1 MGTFRKS
8 LKLGKKSRQIEE
20 NLKKL
25 DKELEKTGALHED
38 AKIPA
43 ASLSEQNTKFDWRKE
58 FFPEKD
64 QYEMVNLLYEERQQ
78 KLKVAIGEEK
88 IRIAEEVETL
98 RETVDKKR
106 ELRQLQKVDQ
116 HLANIDVEFYKLR
129 DDLVENINE
138 KMFPNIPAIEQKL
151 DEIITVYDKLSTRI
165 SEGFLNEP
173 SGSAQGGDP
182 LAKTDFVTFDQ
193 LKQHYG
199 LFLDRISTQL
209 ATLGGGGEVE
219 LKYLDDVVGIATN
232 GSAYDGKYLK
242 YNHASKNFEFADVGP
257 IGITTEL
264 QTLNNVLGLGN
275 TSNLGMSVG
284 VSTFS
289 DSVTVGGANTA
300 LVVDGNVRIVGV
312 LTVGSGSIT
321 IDGDNDTIGMG
332 THILSASKVALI
344 DTLDG
349 DTADFAG
356 DVKVVGVLT
365 ALSLDSSNVSVAGSI
380 TGTTFYGDGS
390 QLSGVTGVSTSADTV
405 YVDES
410 EDDDFA
416 YNIIFTDENPGQEGN
431 KYHTLQV
438 DHTGFTFNPG
448 TNTLDV
454 NRIDVRYF
462 LGSSNFEGNLTVD
475 GELRVDE
482 TLRVRADGKQFIV
495 ENASGQNKFTVDSDN
510 GNTVSQG
517 NVSAAGSITA
527 QTFYGDG
534 SQLTGLTFTG
544 GDIVF
549 TGITT
554 FNTNAIFADNRKAV
568 FGTGS
573 DLQIFHDGADSY
585 ISELGT
591 GKLILNTNGPNIELK
606 YNNTEFAAKFNQDA
620 GALFYYNNLNKL
632 EIISTGAT
640 TYGTHYASSFSGD
653 GASITG
659 ITTAQIVDFGNVVF
673 GIGSSTNVNTTG
685 TITAGAF
692 IGDGSSLSGI
702 ATPGFVNAAVAG
714 IVSSAP
720 STLDTLNELA
730 QALGDDPNFATTT
743 TNLIGTKASL
753 AGAAFTG
760 SVTVTNGYLS
770 VGSTMLS
777 GSRLYA
783 KERLYIGDN
792 EDIRL
797 YQVET
802 GTPVFQTDSYLDLG
816 ATNNTGSNGVIK
828 HGNRGTYG
836 GSLSIT
842 NNSDKKSAEFKS
854 GWGGVELYYCVDG
867 GSPNLRFSTTET
879 GAGVVG
885 ILTADRMVGAATSN
899 VIPFLYSTLG
909 DLPSASTYH
918 GAFAHVHATG
928 GAYYAHSANWVR
940 LVNYDIGEGNVS
952 IGTADFITSG
962 DISAGIVTA
971 VSAELRNLRLGT
983 FGSNNI
989 FGVNGPL
996 YLDSEF
1002 GQVDIVNNL
1011 NVNGISTLGRVF
1023 TQDIVGLSSATF
1035 TGIVTAQSFRG
1046 DGSQLTGVGATN
1058 LNSLL
1063 DVNAP
1068 TPSSGQVLKWSGSE
1082 WQAAADLT
1090 GAGGTGI
1097 GLSDLSVTTASVGVA
1112 SLSYNNESGVFTYT
1126 PPDFSSYL
1134 SSNITTNVSLGNGYV
1149 FTYDSSATARFGTLG
1164 SNDYG
1169 EIFWGTDSS
1178 ATGFH
1183 VINKDFDGALYLT
1196 NTGTDGVYI
1205 RSTATELGASFKANA
1220 ESSLYYNNSL
1230 KFSTSGVGATV
1241 YGDLEVTSGANIAG
1255 VVTAQEFKG
1264 TFTGVVNYATLAGV
1278 ASTANYATE
1287 SVTSGYANVAG
1298 IASGIS
1304 GTPNITVGELTTTG
1318 AFVVGAG
1325 QTSTFGD
1332 RVTVRDDLG
1341 VEGSTPTIRIQDSD
1355 ATENY
1360 AYMQYDNT
1368 AGPALKFRTRCYNNT
1383 PHFIWQ
1389 SEAAGGIDATQYL
1402 MYMQGGAP
1410 GDYNHGYVSFGSTTA
1425 EERLHVGGS
1434 LKVTENI
1441 NASGIIT
1448 GNIIRATQG
1457 IDAPLYITESV
1468 DDDAEYNMVML
1479 NQPGGAG
1486 GNNYRVTMVDNGG
1499 ITFNPY
1505 ENRLTCN
1512 NMTANQFGF
1521 FGNGTNLTGIPTAII
1536 AGNGISIGS
1545 STGLVTISATATGI
1559 NTADTLVTGG
1569 INALGVVTATQFVGD
1584 GSGLTGIV
1592 ASGTGV
1598 VIQDEGS
1605 AIGTAGTI
1613 NFAGTNVSSS
1623 LSNGTAT
1630 VTVGDAYA
1638 QVAGV
1643 ATVAQGLTGS
1653 PNVTTGNIECSRIG
1667 VGIPANNSY
1676 SLDISGDVR
1685 LFGGDLWMP
1694 YDSTGSMILQNKGYV
1709 RNLTSNSGVSLALQ
1723 AFGMDGGVGI
1733 GTTNGQGGLFINT
1746 PTKVAGVVTATAFV
1760 GDGSLL
1766 TGIVAS
1772 GTGITIQEEGSAV
1785 GTASTI
1791 NFVGA
1796 AVTATI
1802 SSGTATISISA
1813 PPPASGGKFVDNA
1826 AGIHTTTS
1834 VGINTVLPK
1843 TDLQV
1848 GSYGIQSGI
1857 GTFTAVV
1864 GTPVIVDQFNISTLP
1879 FVTAEY
1885 TLHIQHANGIQSQK
1899 VLVMQDGSNSYSNEF
1914 AIMHSSSDPLVSF
1927 ASTISGGVCQLK
1939 ATALTGVT
1947 GITTYRFSR
1956 GTLL

>member
-25 DKELEKTGALHED
+25 DKELEKTGALDET
-38 AKIPA
+38 AKTPA
-43 ASLSEQNTKFDWRKE
+43 APQEEQLRKFDWRRE

-78 KLKVAIGEEK
+78 KLKEAIGEEK
-88 IRIAEEVETL
+88 IRIAEEVESL
-98 RETVDKKR
+98 REAVEKKR
-106 ELRQLQKVDQ
+106 ELKQLQKVDQ

-138 KMFPNIPAIEQKL
+138 NMFPNIPAIEQKL
-151 DEIITVYDKLSTRI
+151 DEILTVYGKLSDRI

-173 SGSAQGGDP
+173 SGSPQGGDP

-193 LKQHYG
+193 LKQHYS
-199 LFLDRISTQL
+199 LYLDRISTQL

-232 GSAYDGKYLK
+232 PSAYDGKYLK
-242 YNHASKNFEFADVGP
+242 YNHTSRKFEFSDVGP

-275 TSNLGMSVG
+275 TSDLGMSVG
-284 VSTFS
+284 VSTFG
-289 DSVTVGGANTA
+289 DKVVVGGASTA
-300 LVVDGNVRIVGV
+300 LVVDGHVRVVGV

-332 THILSASKVALI
+332 THTLSATKVAL
-344 DTLDG
+344 LDDLGG

-390 QLSGVTGVSTSADTV
+390 QLTGVSAGVGTTSISTESITV
-405 YVDES
+405 TGILT
-410 EDDDFA
+410 A
-416 YNIIFTDENPGQEGN
+416 GQIKRPDGLA
-431 KYHTLQV
+431 TQ
-438 DHTGFTFNPG
+438 
-448 TNTLDV
+448 
-454 NRIDVRYF
+454 F
-462 LGSSNFEGNLTVD
+462 LK
-475 GELRVDE
+475 
-482 TLRVRADGKQFIV
+482 ADG
-495 ENASGQNKFTVDSDN
+495 SVDSNTYLTAEAQNLDGILAL
-510 GNTVSQG
+510 GNTTTRGMSVG
-517 NVSAAGSITA
+517 VLTA
-527 QTFYGDG
+527 TSFVGDG
-534 SQLTGLTFTG
+534 SGLTNLVFTG
-544 GDIVF
+544 GDIIF
-549 TGITT
+549 SGITT
-554 FNTNAIFADNRKAV
+554 FNTNALFADNRKAV
-568 FGTGS
+568 FGTGN

-606 YNNTEFAAKFNQDA
+606 YNNAEFAAKFNQDA

-632 EIISTGAT
+632 EILGTGAT
-640 TYGTHYASSFSGD
+640 TYGTHYATSFVGGGSG
-653 GASITG
+653 ITG

-692 IGDGSSLSGI
+692 YGDGSTLTGI
-702 ATPGFVNAAVAG
+702 ATPAFVNQKIADLVD
-714 IVSSAP
+714 SAP
-720 STLDTLNELA
+720 STLDTLQELA
-730 QALGDDPNFATTT
+730 TALGDDPNFATTT

-777 GSRLYA
+777 QSRLYA
-783 KERLYIGDN
+783 KERVYIGEN
-792 EDIRL
+792 ENIQL

-802 GTPVFQTDSYLDLG
+802 GNPVFLTYRYLDLG
-816 ATNNTGSNGVIK
+816 SGGSAGSSGVIK
-828 HGNRGTYG
+828 HGNRDGFYG
-836 GSLSIT
+836 GELTIQ
-842 NNSDKKSAEFKS
+842 NGGNLKSAVFNS
-854 GWGGVELYYCVDG
+854 GWGGVDLYHCVSGDF
-867 GSPNLRFSTTET
+867 PTLRFSTTAT

-899 VIPFLYSTLG
+899 IIPFLYADPTA
-909 DLPSASTYH
+909 LPSAGDYH
-918 GAFAHVHATG
+918 GAFAHVHSTG
-928 GAYYAHSANWVR
+928 GAYFAHGGNWLR
-940 LVNYDIGEGNVS
+940 LVNYDATEGNVS
-952 IGTADFITSG
+952 IGTANFTTSG
-962 DISAGIVTA
+962 NIGAGIVTGT
-971 VSAELRNLRLGT
+971 SAEFRNLRLGT
-983 FGSNNI
+983 FGTNNI
-989 FGVNGPL
+989 FGVSGPL
-996 YLDSEF
+996 YLDSEH
-1002 GQVDIVNNL
+1002 GEVDVVNNFH
-1011 NVNGISTLGRVF
+1011 VNGISTLGRVVA
-1023 TQDIVGLSSATF
+1023 QDIVGLSSANF
-1035 TGIVTAQSFRG
+1035 SGIVTAQSFRG

-1068 TPSSGQVLKWSGSE
+1068 TPSAGQVLKWSGSE

-1090 GAGGTGI
+1090 GAGGAGI

-1112 SLSYNNESGVFTYT
+1112 SLSYNNQSGVFTYT
-1126 PPDFSSYL
+1126 PPDFSNYL

-1149 FTYDSSATARFGTLG
+1149 FTYDSSATARFGTVG
-1164 SNDYG
+1164 SNNYG
-1169 EIFWGTDSS
+1169 DIFWGTHTS

-1183 VINKDFDGALYLT
+1183 VINNDFDGALYLT

-1220 ESSLYYNNSL
+1220 EANLYYDNAL
-1230 KFSTSGVGATV
+1230 KFSTAGLGATV
-1241 YGDLEVTSGANIAG
+1241 YGYLQVDDGLNVSGII
-1255 VVTAQEFKG
+1255 TAQEFKG
-1264 TFTGVVNYATLAGV
+1264 IFTGVANYASVAGV

-1304 GTPNITVGELTTTG
+1304 GTPNLTVGELTTTG

-1332 RVTVRDDLG
+1332 RVTIRDDLG
-1341 VEGSTPTIRIQDSD
+1341 IEGSTPTLRIQDSD
-1355 ATENY
+1355 NNENY
-1360 AYMQYDNT
+1360 AYMQYDSS
-1368 AGPALKFRTRCYNNT
+1368 AGPALKFRTRAYSNT

-1389 SEAAGGIDATQYL
+1389 SEAGGGVNATQYL

-1410 GDYNHGYVSFGSTTA
+1410 GDYNHGYVSFGSTVA

-1457 IDAPLYITESV
+1457 VDAPLYIAESV
-1468 DDDAEYNMVML
+1468 DDNFEYNMVML
-1479 NQPGGAG
+1479 SGTGQG

-1499 ITFNPY
+1499 ITFNPFQ
-1505 ENRLTCN
+1505 NRLTLN
-1512 NMTANQFGF
+1512 NVTANQFGF
-1521 FGNGTNLTGIPTAII
+1521 FGNGTNITGIPTAII
-1536 AGNGISIGS
+1536 AGTGISIGS
-1545 STGLVTISATATGI
+1545 STGLVTISATGSGI
-1559 NTADTLVTGG
+1559 STTDTLTTGG

-1605 AIGTAGTI
+1605 NIGTAGTI

-1623 LSNGTAT
+1623 LSSGTAT
-1630 VTVGDAYA
+1630 VTVSDAYA

-1643 ATVAQGLTGS
+1643 ATVAQGLTGT
-1653 PNVTTGNIECSRIG
+1653 PNIIAGFTTTNDLYIQGGNLGIG
-1667 VGIPANNSY
+1667 LDPNPSY
-1676 SLDISGDVR
+1676 SIDALDNIR
-1685 LFGGDLWMP
+1685 MFGGEFWMP
-1694 YDSTGSMILQNKGYV
+1694 RGSNGSLLLKNDGNNLREINSTGSGSHIIIQHPSYN
-1709 RNLTSNSGVSLALQ
+1709 
-1723 AFGMDGGVGI
+1723 GGVGI
-1733 GTTNGQGGLFINT
+1733 GTTVLDGYKFRVHGGSQFSGI
-1746 PTKVAGVVTATAFV
+1746 VTATQFV

-1772 GTGITIQEEGSAV
+1772 GTGITIQEEGSNV

-1802 SSGTATISISA
+1802 SSGTATVSISA
-1813 PPPASGGKFVDNA
+1813 PPPASGGKFIDNI
-1826 AGIHTTTS
+1826 AGIHTTS
-1834 VGINTVLPK
+1834 AVGVK
-1843 TDLQV
+1843 TDQPKSALQV
-1848 GSYGIQSGI
+1848 ETFGIEAGI
-1857 GTFTAVV
+1857 GTFVAVV
-1864 GTPVIVDQFNISTLP
+1864 GTPVDIDQFNVSTSP
-1879 FVTAEY
+1879 FRTAEY
-1885 TLHIQHANGIQSQK
+1885 TLHIHHANGMQSQK
-1899 VLVMQDGSNSYSNEF
+1899 VLVMQDGSNAYSNEF
-1914 AIMHSSSDPLVSF
+1914 AIMYSSTDALVSF
-1927 ASTISGGVCQLK
+1927 ASTVSGGVCKLQ
-1939 ATALTGVT
+1939 ATPLTGTT

>member
-25 DKELEKTGALHED
+25 DKELEKTGALNED
-38 AKIPA
+38 AKSPA
-43 ASLSEQNTKFDWRKE
+43 APLQEQNRKFDWRRE

-78 KLKVAIGEEK
+78 KLKEAIGEEK
-88 IRIAEEVETL
+88 IRIAEEVESL
-98 RETVDKKR
+98 RETVEKKR
-106 ELRQLQKVDQ
+106 ELKQLQKVDQ

-129 DDLVENINE
+129 DDLVESINE
-138 KMFPNIPAIEQKL
+138 NMFPNIPAIEEKL
-151 DEIITVYDKLSTRI
+151 DEILTVYGKLSDRI

-193 LKQHYG
+193 LKQHYS
-199 LFLDRISTQL
+199 LYLDRISTQL

-232 GSAYDGKYLK
+232 AAAYDGKYLK
-242 YNHASKNFEFADVGP
+242 YNHAAKKFEFSDVGP

-275 TSNLGMSVG
+275 TSDLGMSVG
-284 VSTFS
+284 VSTFA
-289 DSVTVGGANTA
+289 DSVTVGGATTA
-300 LVVDGNVRIVGV
+300 LVVEGNVRVVGL
-312 LTVGSGSIT
+312 LTVGSGTIV
-321 IDGDNDTIGMG
+321 IDGENDTIGMG
-332 THILSASKVALI
+332 THALTADKVAL
-344 DTLDG
+344 LDDIGG

-390 QLSGVTGVSTSADTV
+390 NLSGINAVGVGTTTISTESITVTGILTA
-405 YVDES
+405 
-410 EDDDFA
+410 
-416 YNIIFTDENPGQEGN
+416 GQIKRPDGLA
-431 KYHTLQV
+431 TQ
-438 DHTGFTFNPG
+438 
-448 TNTLDV
+448 
-454 NRIDVRYF
+454 F
-462 LGSSNFEGNLTVD
+462 LK
-475 GELRVDE
+475 
-482 TLRVRADGKQFIV
+482 ADGSV
-495 ENASGQNKFTVDSDN
+495 DNNTYLTAEAQNLDGILAL
-510 GNTVSQG
+510 GNTTTRGMSVG
-517 NVSAAGSITA
+517 VLTA
-527 QTFYGDG
+527 TSFVGDG
-534 SQLTGLTFTG
+534 SGLTNLVFTG
-544 GDIVF
+544 GDIIF

-554 FNTNAIFADNRKAV
+554 FNTNALFSDNRKAV

-606 YNNTEFAAKFNQDA
+606 YNNAELAAKFDQDQ
-620 GALFYYNNLNKL
+620 GASLYYNNLNKF
-632 EIISTGAT
+632 EIISAGAT
-640 TYGTHYASSFSGD
+640 TYGTHYASSFVGGGSG
-653 GASITG
+653 ITG

-673 GIGSSTNVNTTG
+673 GIGSSTNVTTTG

-692 IGDGSSLSGI
+692 YGNGANLVGI
-702 ATPGFVNAAVAG
+702 ATPAYVDAAVAG

-777 GSRLYA
+777 ESRLYA
-783 KERLYIGDN
+783 KERVYIGEN
-792 EDIRL
+792 ENIQL

-802 GTPVFQTDSYLDLG
+802 GNPVFLTSSYLDLASG
-816 ATNNTGSNGVIK
+816 GSAGSSGVIK
-828 HGNRGTYG
+828 HGNRDGSYG
-836 GSLSIT
+836 GELTIQ
-842 NNSDKKSAEFKS
+842 NGGNLKSAVFNS
-854 GWGGVELYYCVDG
+854 GWGGVDLYHCVSGDF
-867 GSPNLRFSTTET
+867 PTLRFSTNSI

-899 VIPFLYSTLG
+899 VIPFLYADPSA
-909 DLPSASTYH
+909 LPSAGTFH
-918 GAFAHVHATG
+918 GAFAHVHSTG
-928 GAYYAHSANWVR
+928 GAYFAHAGNWLR
-940 LVNYDIGEGNVS
+940 LVNYDATEGNVS
-952 IGTADFITSG
+952 IGTANFTTSG
-962 DISAGIVTA
+962 NIGAGIVTGT
-971 VSAELRNLRLGT
+971 SAEFRNLRLGT
-983 FGSNNI
+983 FGTNNI
-989 FGVNGPL
+989 YGVGGPL
-996 YLDSEF
+996 YLDSEH
-1002 GQVDIVNNL
+1002 GEVDIVNNFH
-1011 NVNGISTLGRVF
+1011 VNGISTLGRVF
-1023 TQDIVGLSSATF
+1023 TQDIVGLSSANF
-1035 TGIVTAQSFRG
+1035 TGIVSALSFRG

-1068 TPSSGQVLKWSGSE
+1068 TPSPGQVLKWSGSE

-1090 GAGGTGI
+1090 GAGGAGI
-1097 GLSDLSVTTASVGVA
+1097 GLSDISVTTASVGVA
-1112 SLSYNNESGVFTYT
+1112 SLSYNNQSGVFTYT

-1134 SSNITTNVSLGNGYV
+1134 SSNITSNVSLGNGYV

-1164 SNDYG
+1164 NNDYG

-1178 ATGFH
+1178 ADGFH

-1205 RSTATELGASFKANA
+1205 RATATELGASFKANA
-1220 ESSLYYNNSL
+1220 EANLYYNNSL

-1241 YGDLEVTSGANIAG
+1241 YGDLQVSSGANIAG

-1325 QTSTFGD
+1325 QTSSFGD
-1332 RVTVRDDLG
+1332 RVTVRDDLS
-1341 VEGSTPTIRIQDSD
+1341 VEGSTPTLRVQDSD
-1355 ATENY
+1355 STESY
-1360 AYMQYDNT
+1360 AYLQYDASGDPT
-1368 AGPALKFRTRCYNNT
+1368 LKLRSRANSNT
-1383 PHFIWQ
+1383 PDFVWD
-1389 SEAAGGIDATQYL
+1389 SEAGGGIDNTTRL
-1402 MYMQGGAP
+1402 MYMKGGAR
-1410 GDYNHGYVSFGSTTA
+1410 GNYDHGYVSFGSTTA
-1425 EERLHVGGS
+1425 DERLHVGGS

-1441 NASGIIT
+1441 NAAGIIT
-1448 GNIIRATQG
+1448 GNIIKATQG

-1468 DDDAEYNMVML
+1468 DDDNFYNIVLL
-1479 NQPGGAG
+1479 NQVNAG
-1486 GNNYRVTMVDNGG
+1486 GNAYRVSMVDNGG
-1499 ITFNPY
+1499 ITYNPFL
-1505 ENRLTCN
+1505 NRLKTN
-1512 NMTANQFGF
+1512 NIEADQFGF
-1521 FGNGTNLTGIPTAII
+1521 FGNGTNITGIPTAII

-1559 NTADTLVTGG
+1559 NTAETLVTAG

-1598 VIQDEGS
+1598 VIQDEGG

-1613 NFAGTNVSSS
+1613 NFAGANVSSS

-1694 YDSTGSMILQNKGYV
+1694 YSSTGSFVISNIGYV
-1709 RNLTSNSGVSLALQ
+1709 RNVSSNSGVPLALQ
-1723 AFGMDGGVGI
+1723 AFGMGGGVGI
-1733 GTTNGQGGLFINT
+1733 GTTDGHGGFFINSA
-1746 PTKVAGVVTATAFV
+1746 TKVAGVVTATAFV

-1772 GTGITIQEEGSAV
+1772 GTGITIQEEGSNV

-1802 SSGTATISISA
+1802 SSGTATISVSA

-1826 AGIHTTTS
+1826 AGIHTTSS

-1848 GSYGIQSGI
+1848 GSYGMQSGI
-1857 GTFTAVV
+1857 GTFAAVV
-1864 GTPVIVDQFNISTLP
+1864 GTPVIVDQFNVSTLP

-1885 TLHIQHANGIQSQK
+1885 TLHVQHANGMQSQK
-1899 VLVMQDGSNSYSNEF
+1899 VLVMQDGGNSYSNEF
-1914 AIMHSSSDPLVSF
+1914 AIMYSSADPLVSF
-1927 ASTISGGVCQLK
+1927 ASTVSGGTCKLQ
-1939 ATALTGVT
+1939 ATPLTGVT

>member
-25 DKELEKTGALHED
+25 DKELKKTGALNEN
-38 AKIPA
+38 AKTPA
-43 ASLSEQNTKFDWRKE
+43 PSLEEQTRKFDWRRE

-78 KLKVAIGEEK
+78 KLKDAIGEEK
-88 IRIAEEVETL
+88 IRIAEEVESL
-98 RETVDKKR
+98 REAVEKKR
-106 ELRQLQKVDQ
+106 ELRSLQKVDD

-138 KMFPNIPAIEQKL
+138 NMFPNIPAIEQKL
-151 DEIITVYDKLSTRI
+151 DEILTVYGKLSDRI

-173 SGSAQGGDP
+173 SGSPQGGDP
-182 LAKTDFVTFDQ
+182 LANTDFVTFDQ
-193 LKQHYG
+193 LKQHYS

-232 GSAYDGKYLK
+232 PSAYDGKYLK
-242 YNHASKNFEFADVGP
+242 YNHSAKKFEFSDVGP

-264 QTLNNVLGLGN
+264 QTLNNVMGLGN

-284 VSTFS
+284 VSTFG
-289 DSVTVGGANTA
+289 DKVVVGGASTA
-300 LVVDGNVRIVGV
+300 LVVDGHVRVVGV

-332 THILSASKVALI
+332 THTLSATKVAL
-344 DTLDG
+344 LDELGG
-349 DTADFAG
+349 DTADFGG

-390 QLSGVTGVSTSADTV
+390 NLSGINAVGVGTTTISTESITV
-405 YVDES
+405 S
-410 EDDDFA
+410 GILTA
-416 YNIIFTDENPGQEGN
+416 GQIKRPDGLP
-431 KYHTLQV
+431 TQ
-438 DHTGFTFNPG
+438 
-448 TNTLDV
+448 
-454 NRIDVRYF
+454 F
-462 LGSSNFEGNLTVD
+462 LK
-475 GELRVDE
+475 
-482 TLRVRADGKQFIV
+482 ADG
-495 ENASGQNKFTVDSDN
+495 SVDSNTYLTAEAQNLDGILAL
-510 GNTVSQG
+510 GNTTTRGMSVG
-517 NVSAAGSITA
+517 VLTA
-527 QTFYGDG
+527 TSFVGDG
-534 SQLTGLTFTG
+534 SGLTNLVFTG
-544 GDIVF
+544 GDIIF

-554 FNTNAIFADNRKAV
+554 FNTNALFADNRKAV

-606 YNNTEFAAKFNQDA
+606 YNNAEFAAKFNQDA
-620 GALFYYNNLNKL
+620 GALFYYNNLSKL
-632 EIISTGAT
+632 EILGTGAT
-640 TYGTHYASSFSGD
+640 TYGTHYATSFAGS
-653 GASITG
+653 GASLTG

-692 IGDGSSLSGI
+692 YGDGSTLTGI
-702 ATPGFVNAAVAG
+702 ATPAFVNQKIADLVD
-714 IVSSAP
+714 SAP
-720 STLDTLNELA
+720 STLDTLQELA
-730 QALGDDPNFATTT
+730 TALGDDPNFATTT

-760 SVTVTNGYLS
+760 SVTVSNGYLS

-777 GSRLYA
+777 QSRLYA
-783 KERLYIGDN
+783 KERVYIGEN
-792 EDIRL
+792 ENIQL

-802 GTPVFQTDSYLDLG
+802 GNPVFLTYSYLDLASG
-816 ATNNTGSNGVIK
+816 GSAGSSGVIK
-828 HGNRGTYG
+828 HGNRDGFYG
-836 GSLSIT
+836 GELSIQ
-842 NNSDKKSAEFKS
+842 NGGNLKSAVFNS
-854 GWGGVELYYCVDG
+854 GWGGVDLYHCVSGDF
-867 GSPNLRFSTTET
+867 PTLRFSTTAT

-899 VIPFLYSTLG
+899 IIPFLYADPSA
-909 DLPSASTYH
+909 LPSAGDYH
-918 GAFAHVHATG
+918 GAFAHVHSTG
-928 GAYYAHSANWVR
+928 GAYFAHGGVWTR
-940 LVNYDIGEGNVS
+940 LVQYDGTESNVS
-952 IGTADFITSG
+952 IGTANFTTSG
-962 DISAGIVTA
+962 NIGAGIVTGT
-971 VSAELRNLRLGT
+971 SAEFRNLRLGT
-983 FGSNNI
+983 FGTNNI
-989 FGVNGPL
+989 YGVSGPL
-996 YLDSEF
+996 YLDSEH
-1002 GQVDIVNNL
+1002 GEVDVVNNFH
-1011 NVNGISTLGRVF
+1011 VNGISTLGRVVA
-1023 TQDIVGLSSATF
+1023 QDIVGLSSANF
-1035 TGIVTAQSFRG
+1035 SGIVTAQSFRG

-1068 TPSSGQVLKWSGSE
+1068 TPSAGQVLKWSGSE

-1090 GAGGTGI
+1090 GAGGAGI
-1097 GLSDLSVTTASVGVA
+1097 GLSDLSVTTASVGIA
-1112 SLSYNNESGVFTYT
+1112 SLSYNNQSGVFTYT

-1134 SSNITTNVSLGNGYV
+1134 SSNITTNVSLGNGYT
-1149 FTYDSSATARFGTLG
+1149 FTYDSSATARFGTVG
-1164 SNDYG
+1164 SSNYG
-1169 EIFWGTDSS
+1169 DIFWGTDSS

-1183 VINKDFDGALYLT
+1183 IKNNDFDGALYLT

-1220 ESSLYYNNSL
+1220 EANLYYDNAL

-1241 YGDLEVTSGANIAG
+1241 YGDLQVNSGANIAG

-1264 TFTGVVNYATLAGV
+1264 TFTGVANYASVAGV
-1278 ASTANYATE
+1278 ASTADYATE

-1304 GTPNITVGELTTTG
+1304 GTPNLTVGELTTTG

-1325 QTSTFGD
+1325 QTSSFGD
-1332 RVTVRDDLG
+1332 RVTVRDDLS
-1341 VEGSTPTIRIQDSD
+1341 VEGSTPTLRVQDSD
-1355 ATENY
+1355 STESY
-1360 AYMQYDNT
+1360 AYLQYDASGDPTLKLRSRANT
-1368 AGPALKFRTRCYNNT
+1368 NT
-1383 PHFIWQ
+1383 PDFVWD
-1389 SEAAGGIDATQYL
+1389 SEASGGIDNTTRL
-1402 MYMQGGAP
+1402 MYMKGGP
-1410 GDYNHGYVSFGSTTA
+1410 RGNYDHGYVSFGSTVA

-1457 IDAPLYITESV
+1457 VDAPLYITESV
-1468 DDDAEYNMVML
+1468 DDNAEYNLVML
-1479 NQPGGAG
+1479 NGTGQG
-1486 GNNYRVTMVDNGG
+1486 GNAYRVTMVDNGG
-1499 ITFNPY
+1499 ITFNPFQ
-1505 ENRLTCN
+1505 NRLTLN
-1512 NMTANQFGF
+1512 NVTANQFGF
-1521 FGNGTNLTGIPTAII
+1521 FGNGTNITGIPTAII

-1559 NTADTLVTGG
+1559 STTETLVTAG

-1605 AIGTAGTI
+1605 SVGTAGTI
-1613 NFAGTNVSSS
+1613 NFTGTNVSSS

-1630 VTVGDAYA
+1630 VTVSDAYA

-1643 ATVAQGLTGS
+1643 ATVAQGLTGT
-1653 PNVTTGNIECSRIG
+1653 PDVTTGEIRCSRIG
-1667 VGIPANNSY
+1667 VGLPVNNSY
-1676 SLDISGDVR
+1676 SLDIAGDVR

-1694 YDSTGSMILQNKGYV
+1694 YSNTGSFVISNNGYV
-1709 RNLTSNSGVSLALQ
+1709 RNLSSNGGVPLALQ
-1723 AFGMDGGVGI
+1723 AFGMDGGIGI
-1733 GTTNGQGGLFINT
+1733 GTTNGHGGLFINS
-1746 PTKVAGVVTATAFV
+1746 PTKVVGVLSATQFV

-1772 GTGITIQEEGSAV
+1772 GTGITIQEEGSNV

-1802 SSGTATISISA
+1802 SSGTATVSISA

-1826 AGIHTTTS
+1826 AGIHTTS
-1834 VGINTVLPK
+1834 AVGVK
-1843 TDLQV
+1843 TDLPRTALQV
-1848 GSYGIQSGI
+1848 ETFGIEAGI
-1857 GTFTAVV
+1857 GTFVAVV
-1864 GTPVIVDQFNISTLP
+1864 GTPVDIDQFNVSTSP
-1879 FVTAEY
+1879 FKTAEY
-1885 TLHIQHANGIQSQK
+1885 TLNIHHANGMQSQK
-1899 VLVMQDGSNSYSNEF
+1899 VLVMQDGSNAYSNEF
-1914 AIMHSSSDPLVSF
+1914 AIMYSSADPIVSF
-1927 ASTISGGVCQLK
+1927 ASTISAGVCKLQV
-1939 ATALTGVT
+1939 TPLTGTT

>member
-25 DKELEKTGALHED
+25 DKELEKTGALNED
-38 AKIPA
+38 AKAPA
-43 ASLSEQNTKFDWRKE
+43 APVQEQNRKFDWRRE

-78 KLKVAIGEEK
+78 KLKEAIGEEK
-88 IRIAEEVETL
+88 IRIAEEVESL
-98 RETVDKKR
+98 REAVEKKR
-106 ELRQLQKVDQ
+106 ELKQLQRVDQ

-138 KMFPNIPAIEQKL
+138 SMFPNIPAIEQKL
-151 DEIITVYDKLSTRI
+151 DEILTVYGKLSERI

-173 SGSAQGGDP
+173 SGSPQGGDP
-182 LAKTDFVTFDQ
+182 LANTDFVTFDQ
-193 LKQHYG
+193 LKQHYS
-199 LFLDRISTQL
+199 LYLDRISTQL

-232 GSAYDGKYLK
+232 PSAYDGKYLK
-242 YNHASKNFEFADVGP
+242 YNHTSRKFEFSDVGP

-264 QTLNNVLGLGN
+264 QTLNNVMGLGN

-289 DSVTVGGANTA
+289 DKVVVGGASTA
-300 LVVDGNVRIVGV
+300 LVVDGHVRVVGV

-332 THILSASKVALI
+332 THTLSATKVAL
-344 DTLDG
+344 LDDLGG
-349 DTADFAG
+349 DTADFGG

-380 TGTTFYGDGS
+380 TGTTYYGDGS
-390 QLSGVTGVSTSADTV
+390 NLTGINAVGVGTTTISTESITVTGVVTA
-405 YVDES
+405 
-410 EDDDFA
+410 
-416 YNIIFTDENPGQEGN
+416 GQFKRPDGLA
-431 KYHTLQV
+431 TQ
-438 DHTGFTFNPG
+438 
-448 TNTLDV
+448 
-454 NRIDVRYF
+454 F
-462 LGSSNFEGNLTVD
+462 LK
-475 GELRVDE
+475 
-482 TLRVRADGKQFIV
+482 ADG
-495 ENASGQNKFTVDSDN
+495 SVDSNTYLTAEAQNLDGILAL
-510 GNTVSQG
+510 GNTTTRGMSVG
-517 NVSAAGSITA
+517 VLTA
-527 QTFYGDG
+527 TSFIGDG
-534 SQLTGLTFTG
+534 SGLTNLVFTG
-544 GDIVF
+544 GDIIF
-549 TGITT
+549 TGVTT
-554 FNTNAIFADNRKAV
+554 FNTNALFGDNRKAI
-568 FGTGS
+568 FGAGN

-606 YNNTEFAAKFNQDA
+606 YNNAEFAAKFDQDQ
-620 GALFYYNNLNKL
+620 GASLYYNNLNKL
-632 EIISTGAT
+632 EIISVGAT
-640 TYGTHYASSFSGD
+640 TYGTHYATSFVGGGSG
-653 GASITG
+653 ITG

-692 IGDGSSLSGI
+692 YGNGATLTGI
-702 ATPGFVNAAVAG
+702 ATPGYVDAAVAG

-760 SVTVTNGYLS
+760 SVTVSNGYLS

-777 GSRLYA
+777 GSRFYA
-783 KERLYIGDN
+783 KERVYIGAN
-792 EDIRL
+792 ENIQL
-797 YQVET
+797 YQVEQ
-802 GTPVFQTDSYLDLG
+802 GNPVTITSSYLDLASG
-816 ATNNTGSNGVIK
+816 GSAGSSGFIK
-828 HGNRGTYG
+828 HGNRSGFYG
-836 GSLSIT
+836 GELTIQ
-842 NNSDKKSAEFKS
+842 NGGNLKSAVFNS
-854 GWGGVELYYCVDG
+854 GWGGVDLYHCVSGDF
-867 GSPNLRFSTTET
+867 PTLRFSTTAT

-899 VIPFLYSTLG
+899 IIPFLYANPSA
-909 DLPSASTYH
+909 LPSAGDYH
-918 GAFAHVHATG
+918 GAFAHVHSTG
-928 GAYYAHSANWVR
+928 GAYFAHGGNWLR
-940 LVNYDIGEGNVS
+940 LVNYDATEGNVS
-952 IGTADFITSG
+952 IGTANFTTSG
-962 DISAGIVTA
+962 NIGAGIVTGT
-971 VSAELRNLRLGT
+971 SAEFRNLRLGT
-983 FGSNNI
+983 FGTNNI
-989 FGVNGPL
+989 FGVSGPL
-996 YLDSEF
+996 YLDSEY
-1002 GQVDIVNNL
+1002 GEVDVVNNFH
-1011 NVNGISTLGRVF
+1011 VNGISTLGRVF
-1023 TQDIVGLSSATF
+1023 AQDIVGLSSANF
-1035 TGIVTAQSFRG
+1035 SGIVTAQSFRG

-1068 TPSSGQVLKWSGSE
+1068 TPSAGQVLKWSGSE

-1112 SLSYNNESGVFTYT
+1112 SLSYNNQSGVFTYT

-1134 SSNITTNVSLGNGYV
+1134 SSNITTNVSLGNGYT
-1149 FTYDSSATARFGTLG
+1149 FTYDSSATARFGTVG
-1164 SNDYG
+1164 SNNYG
-1169 EIFWGTDSS
+1169 DIFWGTDSS

-1183 VINKDFDGALYLT
+1183 IKNNDFDGALYLT

-1220 ESSLYYNNSL
+1220 EANLYYDNAL

-1241 YGDLEVTSGANIAG
+1241 YGDLQVNSGVNIAG
-1255 VVTAQEFKG
+1255 VITAQEFKG

-1304 GTPNITVGELTTTG
+1304 GTPNLTVGELTTTG
-1318 AFVVGAG
+1318 AFVVGSG
-1325 QTSTFGD
+1325 QTSSFGD
-1332 RVTVRDDLG
+1332 RVTVRDDLS
-1341 VEGSTPTIRIQDSD
+1341 VEGSTPTLRVQDSD
-1355 ATENY
+1355 STQSY
-1360 AYMQYDNT
+1360 AYLQYDASGDPT
-1368 AGPALKFRTRCYNNT
+1368 LKLRSRADAIT
-1383 PHFIWQ
+1383 PDFVWD
-1389 SEAAGGIDATQYL
+1389 SEASGGIDNTTRL
-1402 MYMQGGAP
+1402 MYMKGGLR
-1410 GDYNHGYVSFGSTTA
+1410 GNYDHGYVSFGSTVA

-1457 IDAPLYITESV
+1457 VDAPLYIAESV
-1468 DDDAEYNMVML
+1468 DDNFEYNLVML
-1479 NQPGGAG
+1479 NSTGSGAG
-1486 GNNYRVTMVDNGG
+1486 GNAYRVTMVDNGG
-1499 ITFNPY
+1499 ITFNPFQ
-1505 ENRLTCN
+1505 NRLTLN
-1512 NMTANQFGF
+1512 NVTANQFGF
-1521 FGNGTNLTGIPTAII
+1521 FGNGTNITGIPTAII

-1559 NTADTLVTGG
+1559 STTETLVTAG

-1584 GSGLTGIV
+1584 GSGLTNIV

-1605 AIGTAGTI
+1605 NIGTAGTI
-1613 NFAGTNVSSS
+1613 NFAGTNVSST

-1643 ATVAQGLTGS
+1643 ATVAQGLTGA
-1653 PNVTTGNIECSRIG
+1653 PNIIAGFTTTNDLYVQGGNLGIG
-1667 VGIPANNSY
+1667 VDPNPSY
-1676 SLDISGDVR
+1676 SIDCLDSIR
-1685 LFGGDLWMP
+1685 TFGGEIWMP
-1694 YDSTGSMILQNKGYV
+1694 RGSNGSLLL
-1709 RNLTSNSGVSLALQ
+1709 RNAVDNLREINSVGSGSHIIIQHPAYN
-1723 AFGMDGGVGI
+1723 GGVGI
-1733 GTTNGQGGLFINT
+1733 GTTVLDGYKFRVHGGSQFSGI
-1746 PTKVAGVVTATAFV
+1746 VTATQFA

-1766 TGIVAS
+1766 TGVVAS
-1772 GTGITIQEEGSAV
+1772 GTGITIQEEGSNV

-1802 SSGTATISISA
+1802 SSGTATISVSA
-1813 PPPASGGKFVDNA
+1813 PPPASGGKFVNNA
-1826 AGIHTTTS
+1826 AGIHTTS
-1834 VGINTVLPK
+1834 AVGVK
-1843 TDLQV
+1843 TDLPKSALQV
-1848 GSYGIQSGI
+1848 ETFGIEAGI
-1857 GTFTAVV
+1857 GTFSAVV
-1864 GTPVIVDQFNISTLP
+1864 GTPVVIDQFNVSTSP
-1879 FVTAEY
+1879 FKTAEY
-1885 TLHIQHANGIQSQK
+1885 TINIHHANGMQSQK
-1899 VLVMQDGSNSYSNEF
+1899 VLVMQDGFNAYSNEF
-1914 AIMHSSSDPLVSF
+1914 AIMYSSADPIVSF
-1927 ASTISGGVCQLK
+1927 ASTISVGVLK
-1939 ATALTGVT
+1939 LEATPLTGTT

>member
-25 DKELEKTGALHED
+25 DKELKKTGALNEN
-38 AKIPA
+38 AKTPA
-43 ASLSEQNTKFDWRKE
+43 PSLEEQTRKFDWRRE

-78 KLKVAIGEEK
+78 KLKDAIGEEK
-88 IRIAEEVETL
+88 IRIAEEVESL
-98 RETVDKKR
+98 REAVEKKR
-106 ELRQLQKVDQ
+106 ELRSLQKVDD

-138 KMFPNIPAIEQKL
+138 NMFPNIPAIEQKL
-151 DEIITVYDKLSTRI
+151 DEILTVYGKLSDRI

-173 SGSAQGGDP
+173 SGSPQGGDP
-182 LAKTDFVTFDQ
+182 LANTDFVTFDQ
-193 LKQHYG
+193 LKQHYS

-232 GSAYDGKYLK
+232 PSAYDGKYLK
-242 YNHASKNFEFADVGP
+242 YNHSAKKFEFSDVGP

-264 QTLNNVLGLGN
+264 QTLNNVMGLGN

-284 VSTFS
+284 VSTFA
-289 DSVTVGGANTA
+289 DKVVVGGASTA
-300 LVVDGNVRIVGV
+300 LVVDGNVRVVGV

-332 THILSASKVALI
+332 THTLSATKVAL
-344 DTLDG
+344 LDELGG
-349 DTADFAG
+349 DTADFGG

-390 QLSGVTGVSTSADTV
+390 NLSGINAVGVGTTTISTESITV
-405 YVDES
+405 S
-410 EDDDFA
+410 GILTA
-416 YNIIFTDENPGQEGN
+416 GQIKRPDGLA
-431 KYHTLQV
+431 TQ
-438 DHTGFTFNPG
+438 
-448 TNTLDV
+448 
-454 NRIDVRYF
+454 F
-462 LGSSNFEGNLTVD
+462 LK
-475 GELRVDE
+475 
-482 TLRVRADGKQFIV
+482 ADG
-495 ENASGQNKFTVDSDN
+495 SVDSNTYLTAEAQNLDGILAL
-510 GNTVSQG
+510 GNTTTRGMSVG
-517 NVSAAGSITA
+517 VLTA
-527 QTFYGDG
+527 TSFVGDG
-534 SQLTGLTFTG
+534 SGLTNLVFTG
-544 GDIVF
+544 GDIIF
-549 TGITT
+549 SGITT
-554 FNTNAIFADNRKAV
+554 FNTNALFADNRKAV

-606 YNNTEFAAKFNQDA
+606 YNNAEFAAKFNQDA

-632 EIISTGAT
+632 EILGTGAT
-640 TYGTHYASSFSGD
+640 TYGTHYATSFAGS
-653 GASITG
+653 GASLTG

-692 IGDGSSLSGI
+692 YGDGSTLTGI
-702 ATPGFVNAAVAG
+702 ATPAFVNQKIADLVD
-714 IVSSAP
+714 SAP
-720 STLDTLNELA
+720 STLDTLQELA
-730 QALGDDPNFATTT
+730 TALGDDPNFATTT

-777 GSRLYA
+777 QSRLYA
-783 KERLYIGDN
+783 KERVYIGEN
-792 EDIRL
+792 ENIQL

-802 GTPVFQTDSYLDLG
+802 GNPVFLTSSYLDLASG
-816 ATNNTGSNGVIK
+816 GSAGSSGVIK
-828 HGNRGTYG
+828 HGNRDGFYG
-836 GSLSIT
+836 GELTIQ
-842 NNSDKKSAEFKS
+842 NGGNLKSAVFNS
-854 GWGGVELYYCVDG
+854 GWGGVDLYHCVSGDF
-867 GSPNLRFSTTET
+867 PTLRFSTTAT

-899 VIPFLYSTLG
+899 IIPFLYADPTA
-909 DLPSASTYH
+909 LPSAGDYH
-918 GAFAHVHATG
+918 GAFAHVHSTG
-928 GAYYAHSANWVR
+928 GAYFAHGGSWLR
-940 LVNYDIGEGNVS
+940 LVNYDATEGNVS
-952 IGTADFITSG
+952 IGTANFTTSG
-962 DISAGIVTA
+962 NIGAGIVTGT
-971 VSAELRNLRLGT
+971 SAEFRNLRLGT
-983 FGSNNI
+983 FGTNNI
-989 FGVNGPL
+989 FGVSGPL
-996 YLDSEF
+996 YLDSEH
-1002 GQVDIVNNL
+1002 GEVDVVNNFH
-1011 NVNGISTLGRVF
+1011 VNGISTLGRVVA
-1023 TQDIVGLSSATF
+1023 QDIVGLSSANF
-1035 TGIVTAQSFRG
+1035 SGIVTAQSFRG

-1068 TPSSGQVLKWSGSE
+1068 TPSAGQVLKWSGSE

-1112 SLSYNNESGVFTYT
+1112 SLSYNNQSGVFTYT

-1134 SSNITTNVSLGNGYV
+1134 SSNITTNVSLGNGYT
-1149 FTYDSSATARFGTLG
+1149 FTYDSSATARFGTVG
-1164 SNDYG
+1164 SNNYG
-1169 EIFWGTDSS
+1169 DIFWGTDSS

-1183 VINKDFDGALYLT
+1183 IKNNDFDGALYLT

-1220 ESSLYYNNSL
+1220 EANLYYDNVL

-1241 YGDLEVTSGANIAG
+1241 YGDLQVNSGANIAG

-1264 TFTGVVNYATLAGV
+1264 TFTGVANYASVAGV

-1304 GTPNITVGELTTTG
+1304 GTPNLTVGELTTTG

-1325 QTSTFGD
+1325 QTSSFGD
-1332 RVTVRDDLG
+1332 RVTVRDDLS
-1341 VEGSTPTIRIQDSD
+1341 VEGSTPTLRVQDSD
-1355 ATENY
+1355 STQSY
-1360 AYMQYDNT
+1360 AYLQYDASGDPT
-1368 AGPALKFRTRCYNNT
+1368 LKLRSRADAIT
-1383 PHFIWQ
+1383 PDFVWD
-1389 SEAAGGIDATQYL
+1389 SEASGGIDNTTRL
-1402 MYMQGGAP
+1402 MYMKGGLR
-1410 GDYNHGYVSFGSTTA
+1410 GNYDHGYVSFGSTVA

-1457 IDAPLYITESV
+1457 VDAPLYIAESV
-1468 DDDAEYNMVML
+1468 DDNFEYNLVML
-1479 NQPGGAG
+1479 NSTGSGAG
-1486 GNNYRVTMVDNGG
+1486 GNAYRVTMVDNGG
-1499 ITFNPY
+1499 ITFNPFQ
-1505 ENRLTCN
+1505 NRLTLN
-1512 NMTANQFGF
+1512 NVTANQFGF
-1521 FGNGTNLTGIPTAII
+1521 FGNGTNITGIPTAII

-1559 NTADTLVTGG
+1559 STTETLVTAG

-1605 AIGTAGTI
+1605 NIGTAGTI
-1613 NFAGTNVSSS
+1613 NFAGANVSST

-1653 PNVTTGNIECSRIG
+1653 PDVTTGEIRCSRIG
-1667 VGIPANNSY
+1667 VGLPVNNSY

-1685 LFGGDLWMP
+1685 LYGGDLWMP
-1694 YDSTGSMILQNKGYV
+1694 YSNTGSLVFQNNGYV
-1709 RNLTSNSGVSLALQ
+1709 RNIYSNSNVSLALQ
-1723 AFGMDGGVGI
+1723 AFGMYGGVGI
-1733 GTTNGQGGLFINT
+1733 GTTNGHGGFFINS
-1746 PTKVAGVVTATAFV
+1746 PTKVVGVLTATQFV

-1772 GTGITIQEEGSAV
+1772 GTGVTIQEEGSNV

-1802 SSGTATISISA
+1802 SSGTATISVSA
-1813 PPPASGGKFVDNA
+1813 PPPASGGKFVNNV
-1826 AGIHTTTS
+1826 AGIHTTS
-1834 VGINTVLPK
+1834 AVGVKTDLPK
-1843 TDLQV
+1843 TALQV
-1848 GSYGIQSGI
+1848 ETFGIEAGI
-1857 GTFTAVV
+1857 GTFSAVV
-1864 GTPVIVDQFNISTLP
+1864 GTPVVIDQFNVSTSP
-1879 FVTAEY
+1879 FKTAEY
-1885 TLHIQHANGIQSQK
+1885 TINIHHANGMQSQK
-1899 VLVMQDGSNSYSNEF
+1899 VLVMQDGFNAYSNEF
-1914 AIMHSSSDPLVSF
+1914 AIMYSSADPIVSF
-1927 ASTISGGVCQLK
+1927 ASTISVGVLK
-1939 ATALTGVT
+1939 LEATPLTGTT

>member
-25 DKELEKTGALHED
+25 DKELEKTGALNED
-38 AKIPA
+38 AKAPA
-43 ASLSEQNTKFDWRKE
+43 APVQEQNRKFDWRRE

-78 KLKVAIGEEK
+78 KLKEAIGEEK
-88 IRIAEEVETL
+88 IRIAEEVESL
-98 RETVDKKR
+98 REAVEKKR
-106 ELRQLQKVDQ
+106 ELKQLQRVDQ

-138 KMFPNIPAIEQKL
+138 SMFPNIPAIEQKL
-151 DEIITVYDKLSTRI
+151 DEILTVYGKLSERI

-173 SGSAQGGDP
+173 SGSPQGGDP
-182 LAKTDFVTFDQ
+182 LANTDFVTFDQ
-193 LKQHYG
+193 LKQHYS
-199 LFLDRISTQL
+199 LYLDRISTQL

-232 GSAYDGKYLK
+232 PSAYDGKYLK
-242 YNHASKNFEFADVGP
+242 YNHTSRKFEFSDVGP

-264 QTLNNVLGLGN
+264 QTLNNVMGLGN

-284 VSTFS
+284 VSTFG
-289 DSVTVGGANTA
+289 DKVVVGGASTA
-300 LVVDGNVRIVGV
+300 LVVDGHVRVVGV

-332 THILSASKVALI
+332 THTLSATKVAL
-344 DTLDG
+344 LDDLGG
-349 DTADFAG
+349 DTADFGG

-380 TGTTFYGDGS
+380 TGTTYYGDGS
-390 QLSGVTGVSTSADTV
+390 NLTGINAVGVGTTTISTESITVTGVVTA
-405 YVDES
+405 
-410 EDDDFA
+410 
-416 YNIIFTDENPGQEGN
+416 GQFKRPDGLA
-431 KYHTLQV
+431 TQ
-438 DHTGFTFNPG
+438 
-448 TNTLDV
+448 
-454 NRIDVRYF
+454 F
-462 LGSSNFEGNLTVD
+462 LK
-475 GELRVDE
+475 
-482 TLRVRADGKQFIV
+482 ADG
-495 ENASGQNKFTVDSDN
+495 SVDSNTYLTAEAQNLDGILAL
-510 GNTVSQG
+510 GNTTTRGMSVG
-517 NVSAAGSITA
+517 VLTA
-527 QTFYGDG
+527 TSFIGDG
-534 SQLTGLTFTG
+534 SGLTNLVFTG
-544 GDIVF
+544 GDIIF
-549 TGITT
+549 TGVTT
-554 FNTNAIFADNRKAV
+554 FNTNALFGDNRKAI
-568 FGTGS
+568 FGAGN

-606 YNNTEFAAKFNQDA
+606 YNNAEFAAKFDQDQ
-620 GALFYYNNLNKL
+620 GASLYYNNLNKL
-632 EIISTGAT
+632 EIISVGAT
-640 TYGTHYASSFSGD
+640 TYGTHYATSFVGGGSG
-653 GASITG
+653 ITG

-692 IGDGSSLSGI
+692 YGNGATLTGI
-702 ATPGFVNAAVAG
+702 ATPGYVDAAVAG

-760 SVTVTNGYLS
+760 SVTVSNGYLS

-777 GSRLYA
+777 GSRFYA
-783 KERLYIGDN
+783 KERVYIGAN
-792 EDIRL
+792 ENIQL
-797 YQVET
+797 YQVEQ
-802 GTPVFQTDSYLDLG
+802 GNPVTITSSYLDLASG
-816 ATNNTGSNGVIK
+816 GSAGSSGFIK
-828 HGNRGTYG
+828 HGNRSGFYG
-836 GSLSIT
+836 GELTIQ
-842 NNSDKKSAEFKS
+842 NGGNLKSAVFNS
-854 GWGGVELYYCVDG
+854 GWGGVDLYHCVSGDF
-867 GSPNLRFSTTET
+867 PTLRFSTTAT

-899 VIPFLYSTLG
+899 IIPFLYANPSA
-909 DLPSASTYH
+909 LPSAGDYH
-918 GAFAHVHATG
+918 GAFAHVHSTG
-928 GAYYAHSANWVR
+928 GAYFAHGGNWLR
-940 LVNYDIGEGNVS
+940 LVNYDATEGNVS
-952 IGTADFITSG
+952 IGTANFTTSG
-962 DISAGIVTA
+962 NIGAGIVTGT
-971 VSAELRNLRLGT
+971 SAEFRNLRLGT
-983 FGSNNI
+983 FGTNNI
-989 FGVNGPL
+989 FGVSGPL
-996 YLDSEF
+996 YLDSEY
-1002 GQVDIVNNL
+1002 GEVDVVNNFH
-1011 NVNGISTLGRVF
+1011 VNGISTLGRVF
-1023 TQDIVGLSSATF
+1023 AQDIVGLSSANF
-1035 TGIVTAQSFRG
+1035 SGIVTAQSFRG

-1068 TPSSGQVLKWSGSE
+1068 SPSAGQVLKWSGSE

-1112 SLSYNNESGVFTYT
+1112 SLSYNNQSGVFTYT

-1134 SSNITTNVSLGNGYV
+1134 SSNITTNVSLGNGYT
-1149 FTYDSSATARFGTLG
+1149 FTYDSSATARFGTVG
-1164 SNDYG
+1164 SNNYG
-1169 EIFWGTDSS
+1169 DIFWGTDSS

-1183 VINKDFDGALYLT
+1183 IKNNDFDGALYLT

-1220 ESSLYYNNSL
+1220 EANLYYDNAL

-1241 YGDLEVTSGANIAG
+1241 YGDLQVNSGVNIAG
-1255 VVTAQEFKG
+1255 VITAQEFKG

-1304 GTPNITVGELTTTG
+1304 GTPNLTVGELTTTG
-1318 AFVVGAG
+1318 AFVVGSG
-1325 QTSTFGD
+1325 QTSSFGD
-1332 RVTVRDDLG
+1332 RVTVRDDLS
-1341 VEGSTPTIRIQDSD
+1341 VEGSTPTLRVQDSD
-1355 ATENY
+1355 STQSY
-1360 AYMQYDNT
+1360 AYLQYDASGDPT
-1368 AGPALKFRTRCYNNT
+1368 LKLRSRADAIT
-1383 PHFIWQ
+1383 PDFVWD
-1389 SEAAGGIDATQYL
+1389 SEASGGIDNTTRL
-1402 MYMQGGAP
+1402 MYMKGGLR
-1410 GDYNHGYVSFGSTTA
+1410 GNYDHGYVSFGSTVA

-1457 IDAPLYITESV
+1457 VDAPLYIAESV
-1468 DDDAEYNMVML
+1468 DDNFEYNLVML
-1479 NQPGGAG
+1479 NSTGSGAG
-1486 GNNYRVTMVDNGG
+1486 GNAYRVTMVDNGG
-1499 ITFNPY
+1499 ITFNPFQ
-1505 ENRLTCN
+1505 NRLTLN
-1512 NMTANQFGF
+1512 NVTANQFGF
-1521 FGNGTNLTGIPTAII
+1521 FGNGTNITGIPTAII

-1559 NTADTLVTGG
+1559 STTETLVTAG

-1584 GSGLTGIV
+1584 GSGLTNIV

-1605 AIGTAGTI
+1605 NIGTAGTI
-1613 NFAGTNVSSS
+1613 NFAGINVSST

-1643 ATVAQGLTGS
+1643 ATVAQGLTGA
-1653 PNVTTGNIECSRIG
+1653 PNIIAGFTTTNDLYVQGGNLGIG
-1667 VGIPANNSY
+1667 VDPNPSY
-1676 SLDISGDVR
+1676 SIDCLDSIR
-1685 LFGGDLWMP
+1685 TFGGEIWMP
-1694 YDSTGSMILQNKGYV
+1694 RGSNGSLLL
-1709 RNLTSNSGVSLALQ
+1709 RNAVDNLREINSVGSGSHIIIQHPAYN
-1723 AFGMDGGVGI
+1723 GGVGI
-1733 GTTNGQGGLFINT
+1733 GTTVLDGYKFRVHGGSQFSGI
-1746 PTKVAGVVTATAFV
+1746 VTATQFA

-1766 TGIVAS
+1766 TGVVAS
-1772 GTGITIQEEGSAV
+1772 GTGITIQEEGSNV

-1802 SSGTATISISA
+1802 SSGTATISVSA
-1813 PPPASGGKFVDNA
+1813 PPPASGGKFVNNA
-1826 AGIHTTTS
+1826 AGIHTTS
-1834 VGINTVLPK
+1834 AVGVK
-1843 TDLQV
+1843 TDLPKSALQV
-1848 GSYGIQSGI
+1848 ETFGIEAGI
-1857 GTFTAVV
+1857 GTFSAVV
-1864 GTPVIVDQFNISTLP
+1864 GTPVVIDQFNVSTSP
-1879 FVTAEY
+1879 FKTAEY
-1885 TLHIQHANGIQSQK
+1885 TINIHHANGMQSQK
-1899 VLVMQDGSNSYSNEF
+1899 VLVMQDGFNAYSNEF
-1914 AIMHSSSDPLVSF
+1914 AIMYSSADPIVSF
-1927 ASTISGGVCQLK
+1927 ASTISVGVLK
-1939 ATALTGVT
+1939 LEATPLTGTT

>member
-25 DKELEKTGALHED
+25 DKELEKTGALNED
-38 AKIPA
+38 TKTSAVP
-43 ASLSEQNTKFDWRKE
+43 LEEQHRKFDWRRE

-78 KLKVAIGEEK
+78 KLKDAIGEEK
-88 IRIAEEVETL
+88 IRIAEEVESL
-98 RETVDKKR
+98 REVVDKKR
-106 ELRQLQKVDQ
+106 ELRQLHKVDQ

-151 DEIITVYDKLSTRI
+151 DEIITVYDKLSSRI

-173 SGSAQGGDP
+173 SGSPQGGDP

-242 YNHASKNFEFADVGP
+242 YNHTSKNFEFADFGP

-300 LVVDGNVRIVGV
+300 LVVEGNVRIVGV

-332 THILSASKVALI
+332 THILSATKVALI

-365 ALSLDSSNVSVAGSI
+365 ALSLDSSNVSVAGSV

-390 QLSGVTGVSTSADTV
+390 NLTGISGGVGVGTTTISTESIIVSGIVTAGQFIRPDGTSSQFLKADGSVDSNTYLTSEAQSLNGVLALGNTSSLGMSVGIVTA
-405 YVDES
+405 
-410 EDDDFA
+410 
-416 YNIIFTDENPGQEGN
+416 
-431 KYHTLQV
+431 
-438 DHTGFTFNPG
+438 TGF
-448 TNTLDV
+448 V
-454 NRIDVRYF
+454 
-462 LGSSNFEGNLTVD
+462 
-475 GELRVDE
+475 
-482 TLRVRADGKQFIV
+482 
-495 ENASGQNKFTVDSDN
+495 
-510 GNTVSQG
+510 
-517 NVSAAGSITA
+517 
-527 QTFYGDG
+527 GDG
-534 SQLTGLTFTG
+534 SGLTGLVFTG
-544 GDIVF
+544 GDIIF
-549 TGITT
+549 SGITT

-573 DLQIFHDGADSY
+573 DLQIFHDGVDSY

-606 YNNTEFAAKFNQDA
+606 YNNSELAAKFNQDE
-620 GALFYYNNLNKL
+620 GASLYYNNLNKL
-632 EIISTGAT
+632 EIISAGAT
-640 TYGTHYASSFSGD
+640 TYGTHYASFFSGD

-673 GIGSSTNVNTTG
+673 GIGSSTSVNTTG
-685 TITAGAF
+685 TITASSF

-760 SVTVTNGYLS
+760 SVSVTNGYLS

-802 GTPVFQTDSYLDLG
+802 GTPVVQTDSYLDLG
-816 ATNNTGSNGVIK
+816 ATNNTGSSGVIK
-828 HGNRGTYG
+828 HGNRGSYG

-842 NNSDKKSAEFKS
+842 NNTDKKSAEFKS

-899 VIPFLYSTLG
+899 VIPFLYSTIG

-928 GAYYAHSANWVR
+928 GAYYAHSSNWVR
-940 LVNYDIGEGNVS
+940 LLNYDIGEGNVS
-952 IGTADFITSG
+952 IGTANFTTSG

-989 FGVNGPL
+989 YGVNGPL

-1097 GLSDLSVTTASVGVA
+1097 GLSDLSVTIASVGVA
-1112 SLSYNNESGVFTYT
+1112 SLSYNNQSGVFNYT

-1205 RSTATELGASFKANA
+1205 RSSATELGASFKANA
-1220 ESSLYYNNSL
+1220 ESSLYYNNAL

-1241 YGDLEVTSGANIAG
+1241 YGDLQVTSGANIAG

-1287 SVTSGYANVAG
+1287 SLTSGYASVAG

-1304 GTPNITVGELTTTG
+1304 GTPNLTVGELTTTG

-1325 QTSTFGD
+1325 QTSSFGD
-1332 RVTVRDDLG
+1332 RVTVRDDLS
-1341 VEGSTPTIRIQDSD
+1341 VEGSTPTLRVQDSD
-1355 ATENY
+1355 SAESY
-1360 AYMQYDNT
+1360 AYLQYDASGDPT
-1368 AGPALKFRTRCYNNT
+1368 LKFRSRANANT
-1383 PHFIWQ
+1383 PDFIWD
-1389 SEAAGGIDATQYL
+1389 SEASGGIDATTSL
-1402 MYMQGGAP
+1402 MYMKGGP
-1410 GDYNHGYVSFGSTTA
+1410 RGNYDHGYVAFGSTVA
-1425 EERLHVGGS
+1425 DERLHVGGS
-1434 LKVTENI
+1434 LKVTQNI
-1441 NASGIIT
+1441 SAAGIIT
-1448 GNIIRATQG
+1448 ANILKATLG
-1457 IDAPLYITESV
+1457 IDAPLYINESV
-1468 DDDAEYNMVML
+1468 DDDNFYNLVLL
-1479 NQPGGAG
+1479 NEVDAG
-1486 GNNYRVTMVDNGG
+1486 GNNYRATMVDNGG
-1499 ITFNPY
+1499 ITFNPDQ
-1505 ENRLTCN
+1505 NRLKTN
-1512 NMTANQFGF
+1512 NIEADQFGF

-1598 VIQDEGS
+1598 VIQDEGG

-1613 NFAGTNVSSS
+1613 NFVGANVGSV

-1638 QVAGV
+1638 QVAGI
-1643 ATVAQGLTGS
+1643 ATYASTSGIATYASNAGIATYATIAGVSTAAQSLSGT
-1653 PNVTTGNIECSRIG
+1653 PNLV
-1667 VGIPANNSY
+1667 VGI
-1676 SLDISGDVR
+1676 
-1685 LFGGDLWMP
+1685 
-1694 YDSTGSMILQNKGYV
+1694 
-1709 RNLTSNSGVSLALQ
+1709 
-1723 AFGMDGGVGI
+1723 
-1733 GTTNGQGGLFINT
+1733 
-1746 PTKVAGVVTATAFV
+1746 VTASNFV

-1796 AVTATI
+1796 AVTASIT
-1802 SSGTATISISA
+1802 SGTATINIS
-1813 PPPASGGKFVDNA
+1813 PAVSTGSGGKFVDNS
-1826 AGIHTTTS
+1826 AGIHTTSS

-1848 GSYGIQSGI
+1848 GSYGMQSGI
-1857 GTFTAVV
+1857 GTFAAVV
-1864 GTPVIVDQFNISTLP
+1864 GTPVIVDQFNVSTLP

-1914 AIMHSSSDPLVSF
+1914 AIMYSSADPIVSF
-1927 ASTISGGVCQLK
+1927 ASTVSGGACQLK
-1939 ATALTGVT
+1939 ITPLTGTT

>member
-25 DKELEKTGALHED
+25 DKELEKTGALDET
-38 AKIPA
+38 AKTPA
-43 ASLSEQNTKFDWRKE
+43 APQEEQLRKFDWRRE

-78 KLKVAIGEEK
+78 KLKDAIGEEK
-88 IRIAEEVETL
+88 IRIAEEVESL
-98 RETVDKKR
+98 REAVEKKR
-106 ELRQLQKVDQ
+106 ELKQLQKVDQ

-138 KMFPNIPAIEQKL
+138 NMFPNIPAIEQKL
-151 DEIITVYDKLSTRI
+151 DEILTVYGKLSDRI

-173 SGSAQGGDP
+173 SGSPQGGDP

-193 LKQHYG
+193 LKQHYS
-199 LFLDRISTQL
+199 LYLDRISTQL

-232 GSAYDGKYLK
+232 PSAYDGKYLK
-242 YNHASKNFEFADVGP
+242 YNHTSRKFEFSDVGP

-275 TSNLGMSVG
+275 TSDLGMSVG
-284 VSTFS
+284 VSTFA
-289 DSVTVGGANTA
+289 DKVVVGGASTA
-300 LVVDGNVRIVGV
+300 LVVDGHVRVVGV

-332 THILSASKVALI
+332 THTLSATKVAL
-344 DTLDG
+344 LDDLGG

-390 QLSGVTGVSTSADTV
+390 QLTGVSAGVGTTTIST
-405 YVDES
+405 ES
-410 EDDDFA
+410 
-416 YNIIFTDENPGQEGN
+416 I
-431 KYHTLQV
+431 
-438 DHTGFTFNPG
+438 
-448 TNTLDV
+448 
-454 NRIDVRYF
+454 
-462 LGSSNFEGNLTVD
+462 
-475 GELRVDE
+475 
-482 TLRVRADGKQFIV
+482 
-495 ENASGQNKFTVDSDN
+495 
-510 GNTVSQG
+510 TVSGVSTFQG
-517 NVSAAGSITA
+517 NVNLGDDDKLIFGDDQDLEIFHNSSNNNTIIQENTGGNLVIKGSNLFLQSRNSENFFKGIADGPVELYYDNSKKFETTGYGVTVTGGVHVSGVVTA
-527 QTFYGDG
+527 TSFVGDG
-534 SQLTGLTFTG
+534 SGLTNIVFTG

-549 TGITT
+549 SGITT
-554 FNTNAIFADNRKAV
+554 FNTNALFADNRKAV
-568 FGTGS
+568 FGTGN

-606 YNNTEFAAKFNQDA
+606 YNNAEFAAKFNQDA

-632 EIISTGAT
+632 EILGTGAT
-640 TYGTHYASSFSGD
+640 TYGTHYATSFAGS
-653 GASITG
+653 GASLTG

-692 IGDGSSLSGI
+692 YGDGSTLTGI
-702 ATPGFVNAAVAG
+702 ATPAFVNQKIADLVD
-714 IVSSAP
+714 SAP
-720 STLDTLNELA
+720 STLDTLQELGT
-730 QALGDDPNFATTT
+730 ALGDDPNFATTT

-760 SVTVTNGYLS
+760 SVTVSNGYLS

-777 GSRLYA
+777 GSRFYA
-783 KERLYIGDN
+783 KERVYIGAN
-792 EDIRL
+792 ENIQL
-797 YQVET
+797 YQVEQ
-802 GTPVFQTDSYLDLG
+802 GNPVTITSSYLDLASG
-816 ATNNTGSNGVIK
+816 GSTGSSGYIK
-828 HGNRGTYG
+828 HGNRSGFYG
-836 GSLSIT
+836 GELTIQ
-842 NNSDKKSAEFKS
+842 NGGNLKSAVFNS
-854 GWGGVELYYCVDG
+854 GWGGVDLYHCVSGDF
-867 GSPNLRFSTTET
+867 PTLRFSTTAT

-899 VIPFLYSTLG
+899 IIPFLYADPSA
-909 DLPSASTYH
+909 LPSAGDYH
-918 GAFAHVHATG
+918 GAFAHVHSTG
-928 GAYYAHSANWVR
+928 GAYFAHGGVWTR
-940 LVNYDIGEGNVS
+940 LVQYDATESNVS
-952 IGTADFITSG
+952 IGTANFTTSG
-962 DISAGIVTA
+962 NIGAGIVTGT
-971 VSAELRNLRLGT
+971 SAEFRNLRLGT
-983 FGSNNI
+983 FGTNNI
-989 FGVNGPL
+989 YGVSGPL
-996 YLDSEF
+996 YLDSEH
-1002 GQVDIVNNL
+1002 GEVDVVNNFH
-1011 NVNGISTLGRVF
+1011 VNGISTLGRVV
-1023 TQDIVGLSSATF
+1023 TQDIVGLSSANF
-1035 TGIVTAQSFRG
+1035 SGIVTAQSFRG

-1068 TPSSGQVLKWSGSE
+1068 TPSAGQVLKWSGSE

-1090 GAGGTGI
+1090 GAGGAGI

-1112 SLSYNNESGVFTYT
+1112 SLSYNNQSGVFTYT
-1126 PPDFSSYL
+1126 PPDFSNYL

-1149 FTYDSSATARFGTLG
+1149 FTYDSSATARFGTVG
-1164 SNDYG
+1164 SNNYG
-1169 EIFWGTDSS
+1169 DIFWGTHNS

-1183 VINKDFDGALYLT
+1183 VISNDFDGALYLT

-1205 RSTATELGASFKANA
+1205 RATATELGASFKANA
-1220 ESSLYYNNSL
+1220 EANLYYDNAL
-1230 KFSTSGVGATV
+1230 KFSTAGLGATV
-1241 YGDLEVTSGANIAG
+1241 YGYLQVDDGLNVSGII
-1255 VVTAQEFKG
+1255 TAQEFKG
-1264 TFTGVVNYATLAGV
+1264 IFTGVANFASVAGV

-1304 GTPNITVGELTTTG
+1304 GTPNLTVGELTTTG

-1325 QTSTFGD
+1325 QTSSFGD

-1341 VEGSTPTIRIQDSD
+1341 IEGSTPTLRIQDTD
-1355 ATENY
+1355 NNENY
-1360 AYMQYDNT
+1360 AYMQYDSS
-1368 AGPALKFRTRCYNNT
+1368 AGPALKFRTRAYSTT
-1383 PHFIWQ
+1383 PNFIWQ
-1389 SEAAGGIDATQYL
+1389 SEAGGGVNATQYL

-1410 GDYNHGYVSFGSTTA
+1410 GDYNHGYVSFGSTVA

-1457 IDAPLYITESV
+1457 VDAPLYITESV
-1468 DDDAEYNMVML
+1468 DDNAEYNLVML
-1479 NQPGGAG
+1479 NGTGQG
-1486 GNNYRVTMVDNGG
+1486 GNAYRVTMVDNGG
-1499 ITFNPY
+1499 ITFNPFQ
-1505 ENRLTCN
+1505 NRLTLN
-1512 NMTANQFGF
+1512 NVTANQFGF
-1521 FGNGTNLTGIPTAII
+1521 FGNGTNITGIPTAII
-1536 AGNGISIGS
+1536 AGTGISIGS
-1545 STGLVTISATATGI
+1545 STGLVTISATGSGI
-1559 NTADTLVTGG
+1559 STTETLTTGG

-1592 ASGTGV
+1592 ASGSGV

-1605 AIGTAGTI
+1605 NIGTAGTI
-1613 NFAGTNVSSS
+1613 NFTGTNVSSS

-1630 VTVGDAYA
+1630 VAVSDAYA

-1643 ATVAQGLTGS
+1643 ATVAQGLTGT
-1653 PNVTTGNIECSRIG
+1653 PDVTTGEIRCSRIG
-1667 VGIPANNSY
+1667 VGLAVNSSY
-1676 SLDISGDVR
+1676 SLDIAGDVR

-1694 YDSTGSMILQNKGYV
+1694 YSNTGSFVISNVGYV
-1709 RNLTSNSGVSLALQ
+1709 RNLSSNGGVPLALQ

-1733 GTTNGQGGLFINT
+1733 GTTDGHGGVFINS
-1746 PTKVAGVVTATAFV
+1746 PTKVVGVLTATQFV

-1772 GTGITIQEEGSAV
+1772 GTGITIQEEGSNV

-1802 SSGTATISISA
+1802 SSGTATVSISA
-1813 PPPASGGKFVDNA
+1813 PPPASGGKFIDNI
-1826 AGIHTTTS
+1826 AGIHTTS
-1834 VGINTVLPK
+1834 AVGVK
-1843 TDLQV
+1843 TDQPKSSLQV
-1848 GSYGIQSGI
+1848 ETFGIEAGI
-1857 GTFTAVV
+1857 GTFSAVV
-1864 GTPVIVDQFNISTLP
+1864 GTPVDIDQFNVSTSP
-1879 FVTAEY
+1879 FRTAEY
-1885 TLHIQHANGIQSQK
+1885 TLHIHHANGMQSQK
-1899 VLVMQDGSNSYSNEF
+1899 VLVMQDGSNAYSNEF
-1914 AIMHSSSDPLVSF
+1914 AIMYSSADPIVSF
-1927 ASTISGGVCQLK
+1927 ASTVTGGVCKLQ
-1939 ATALTGVT
+1939 ATPLTGTT

>member
-25 DKELEKTGALHED
+25 DKELKKTGALNEN
-38 AKIPA
+38 AKTPA
-43 ASLSEQNTKFDWRKE
+43 PSLEEQTRKFDWRRE

-78 KLKVAIGEEK
+78 KLKDAIGEEK
-88 IRIAEEVETL
+88 IRIAEEVESL
-98 RETVDKKR
+98 REAVEKKR
-106 ELRQLQKVDQ
+106 ELRSLQKVDD

-138 KMFPNIPAIEQKL
+138 NMFPNIPAIEQKL
-151 DEIITVYDKLSTRI
+151 DEILSVYGKLSDRI

-173 SGSAQGGDP
+173 SGSPQGGDP
-182 LAKTDFVTFDQ
+182 LANTDFVTFDQ
-193 LKQHYG
+193 LKQHYS

-232 GSAYDGKYLK
+232 PSAYDGKYLK
-242 YNHASKNFEFADVGP
+242 YNHSAKKFEFSDVGP

-264 QTLNNVLGLGN
+264 QTLNNVMGLGN

-284 VSTFS
+284 VSTFG
-289 DSVTVGGANTA
+289 DKVVVGGASTA
-300 LVVDGNVRIVGV
+300 LVVDGHVRVVGV

-332 THILSASKVALI
+332 THTLSATKVAL
-344 DTLDG
+344 LDDLGG
-349 DTADFAG
+349 DTADFGG

-390 QLSGVTGVSTSADTV
+390 NLSGINAVGVGTTTISTESITVTGILTA
-405 YVDES
+405 
-410 EDDDFA
+410 
-416 YNIIFTDENPGQEGN
+416 GQIKRPDGLA
-431 KYHTLQV
+431 TQ
-438 DHTGFTFNPG
+438 
-448 TNTLDV
+448 
-454 NRIDVRYF
+454 F
-462 LGSSNFEGNLTVD
+462 LK
-475 GELRVDE
+475 
-482 TLRVRADGKQFIV
+482 ADGSV
-495 ENASGQNKFTVDSDN
+495 DNNTYLTAEAQNLDGILAL
-510 GNTVSQG
+510 GNTTTRGMSVG
-517 NVSAAGSITA
+517 VLTA
-527 QTFYGDG
+527 TSFVGDG
-534 SQLTGLTFTG
+534 SGLTNLVFTG
-544 GDIVF
+544 GDIIF

-554 FNTNAIFADNRKAV
+554 FNTNALFADNRKAV

-606 YNNTEFAAKFNQDA
+606 YNNAEFAAKFNQDA
-620 GALFYYNNLNKL
+620 GALFYYNNLSKL
-632 EIISTGAT
+632 EILGTGAT
-640 TYGTHYASSFSGD
+640 TYGTHYATSFAGS
-653 GASITG
+653 GASLTG

-692 IGDGSSLSGI
+692 YGDGSTLTGI
-702 ATPGFVNAAVAG
+702 ATPAFVNQKIADLVD
-714 IVSSAP
+714 SAP
-720 STLDTLNELA
+720 STLDTLQELA
-730 QALGDDPNFATTT
+730 TALGDDPNFATTT

-760 SVTVTNGYLS
+760 SVTVSNGYLS

-777 GSRLYA
+777 QSRLYA
-783 KERLYIGDN
+783 KERVYIGEN
-792 EDIRL
+792 ENIQL

-802 GTPVFQTDSYLDLG
+802 GNPVFLTYSYLDLASG
-816 ATNNTGSNGVIK
+816 GSAGSSGVIK
-828 HGNRGTYG
+828 HGNRDGFYG
-836 GSLSIT
+836 GELSIQ
-842 NNSDKKSAEFKS
+842 NGGNLKSAVFNS
-854 GWGGVELYYCVDG
+854 GWGGVDLYHCVSGDF
-867 GSPNLRFSTTET
+867 PTLRFSTTAT

-899 VIPFLYSTLG
+899 IIPFLYADPSA
-909 DLPSASTYH
+909 LPSAGDYH
-918 GAFAHVHATG
+918 GAFAHVHSTG
-928 GAYYAHSANWVR
+928 GAYFAHGGVWTR
-940 LVNYDIGEGNVS
+940 LVQYDATESNVS
-952 IGTADFITSG
+952 IGTANFTTSG
-962 DISAGIVTA
+962 NIGAGIVTGT
-971 VSAELRNLRLGT
+971 SAEFRNLRLGT
-983 FGSNNI
+983 FGTNNI
-989 FGVNGPL
+989 YGVSGPL
-996 YLDSEF
+996 YLDSEH
-1002 GQVDIVNNL
+1002 GEVDVVNNFH
-1011 NVNGISTLGRVF
+1011 VNGISTLGRVVA
-1023 TQDIVGLSSATF
+1023 QDIVGLSSANF
-1035 TGIVTAQSFRG
+1035 SGIVTAQSFRG

-1068 TPSSGQVLKWSGSE
+1068 TPSAGQVLKWSGSE

-1112 SLSYNNESGVFTYT
+1112 SLSYNNQSGVFTYT

-1134 SSNITTNVSLGNGYV
+1134 SSNITTNVSLGNGYT
-1149 FTYDSSATARFGTLG
+1149 FTYDSSATARFGTVG
-1164 SNDYG
+1164 SNNYG
-1169 EIFWGTDSS
+1169 DIFWGTDSS

-1183 VINKDFDGALYLT
+1183 IKNNDFDGALYLT

-1220 ESSLYYNNSL
+1220 EANLYYDNAL

-1241 YGDLEVTSGANIAG
+1241 YGDLQVNSGVNIAG
-1255 VVTAQEFKG
+1255 VITAQEFKG

-1325 QTSTFGD
+1325 QTSSFGD
-1332 RVTVRDDLG
+1332 RVTVRDDLS
-1341 VEGSTPTIRIQDSD
+1341 VEGSTPTLRVQDSD
-1355 ATENY
+1355 STESY
-1360 AYMQYDNT
+1360 AYLQYDASGDPTLKLRSRANT
-1368 AGPALKFRTRCYNNT
+1368 NT
-1383 PHFIWQ
+1383 PDFVWD
-1389 SEAAGGIDATQYL
+1389 SEASGGIDNTTRL
-1402 MYMQGGAP
+1402 MYMKGGP
-1410 GDYNHGYVSFGSTTA
+1410 RGNYDHGYVSFGSTVA

-1457 IDAPLYITESV
+1457 VDAPLYIAESV
-1468 DDDAEYNMVML
+1468 DDNFEYNMVML
-1479 NQPGGAG
+1479 SGTGQG
-1486 GNNYRVTMVDNGG
+1486 GNAYRVTMVDNGG
-1499 ITFNPY
+1499 ITFNPFQ
-1505 ENRLTCN
+1505 NRLTLN
-1512 NMTANQFGF
+1512 NVTANQFGF
-1521 FGNGTNLTGIPTAII
+1521 FGNGTNITGIPTAII

-1559 NTADTLVTGG
+1559 STTETLVTAG

-1592 ASGTGV
+1592 ASGSGV

-1605 AIGTAGTI
+1605 NIGTAGTI
-1613 NFAGTNVSSS
+1613 NFVGTNVSSS

-1643 ATVAQGLTGS
+1643 ATVAQGLTGT
-1653 PNVTTGNIECSRIG
+1653 PNIIAGFTTTNDLYVQGGNLGIG
-1667 VGIPANNSY
+1667 LDPNPSY
-1676 SLDISGDVR
+1676 SIDCLDSIR
-1685 LFGGDLWMP
+1685 TFGGEIWMP
-1694 YDSTGSMILQNKGYV
+1694 RGSNGSLLL
-1709 RNLTSNSGVSLALQ
+1709 RNAIDNLREINSVGSGSHIIIQ
-1723 AFGMDGGVGI
+1723 HPSYNGGVGI
-1733 GTTNGQGGLFINT
+1733 GTTVLDGYKFRVHGGSQFSGI
-1746 PTKVAGVVTATAFV
+1746 VTATQFV

-1772 GTGITIQEEGSAV
+1772 GTGITIQEEGSNV

-1802 SSGTATISISA
+1802 SSGTATINIS
-1813 PPPASGGKFVDNA
+1813 PAVSTGSGGKFVDNI
-1826 AGIHTTTS
+1826 AGIHTTS
-1834 VGINTVLPK
+1834 AVGVK
-1843 TDLQV
+1843 TDQPKSALQV
-1848 GSYGIQSGI
+1848 ETFGIEAGI
-1857 GTFTAVV
+1857 GTFVAVV
-1864 GTPVIVDQFNISTLP
+1864 GTPVDIDQFNVSTSP
-1879 FVTAEY
+1879 FRTAEY
-1885 TLHIQHANGIQSQK
+1885 TLHIHHANGMQSQK
-1899 VLVMQDGSNSYSNEF
+1899 VLVMQDGSNAYSNEF
-1914 AIMHSSSDPLVSF
+1914 AIMYSSTDALVSF
-1927 ASTISGGVCQLK
+1927 ASTVTGGVCKLQ
-1939 ATALTGVT
+1939 ATPLTGTT

>member
-25 DKELEKTGALHED
+25 DKELEKTGALNED
-38 AKIPA
+38 AKSPA
-43 ASLSEQNTKFDWRKE
+43 APLQEQNRKFDWRRE

-78 KLKVAIGEEK
+78 KLKEAIGEEK
-88 IRIAEEVETL
+88 IRIAEEVESL
-98 RETVDKKR
+98 RETVEKKR
-106 ELRQLQKVDQ
+106 ELKQLQKVDQ

-129 DDLVENINE
+129 DDLVESINE
-138 KMFPNIPAIEQKL
+138 NMFPNIPAIEEKL
-151 DEIITVYDKLSTRI
+151 DEILTVYGKLSDRI

-193 LKQHYG
+193 LKQHYS
-199 LFLDRISTQL
+199 LYLDRISTQL

-232 GSAYDGKYLK
+232 AAAYDGKYLK
-242 YNHASKNFEFADVGP
+242 YNHAAKKFEFSDVGP

-275 TSNLGMSVG
+275 TSDLGMSVG
-284 VSTFS
+284 VSTFA
-289 DSVTVGGANTA
+289 DSVTVGGATTA
-300 LVVDGNVRIVGV
+300 LVVEGNVRVVGL
-312 LTVGSGSIT
+312 LTVGSGTIV
-321 IDGDNDTIGMG
+321 IDGENDTIGMG
-332 THILSASKVALI
+332 THALTADKVAL
-344 DTLDG
+344 LDDIGG

-390 QLSGVTGVSTSADTV
+390 NLSGINAVGVGTTTISTESITVTGILTA
-405 YVDES
+405 
-410 EDDDFA
+410 
-416 YNIIFTDENPGQEGN
+416 GQIKRPDGLA
-431 KYHTLQV
+431 TQ
-438 DHTGFTFNPG
+438 
-448 TNTLDV
+448 
-454 NRIDVRYF
+454 F
-462 LGSSNFEGNLTVD
+462 LK
-475 GELRVDE
+475 
-482 TLRVRADGKQFIV
+482 ADGSV
-495 ENASGQNKFTVDSDN
+495 DNNTYLTAEAQNLDGILAL
-510 GNTVSQG
+510 GNTTTRGMSVG
-517 NVSAAGSITA
+517 VLTA
-527 QTFYGDG
+527 TSFVGDG
-534 SQLTGLTFTG
+534 SGLTNLVFTG
-544 GDIVF
+544 GDIIF

-554 FNTNAIFADNRKAV
+554 FNTNALFSDNRKAV

-606 YNNTEFAAKFNQDA
+606 YNNAELAAKFDQDQ
-620 GALFYYNNLNKL
+620 GASLYYNNLNKF
-632 EIISTGAT
+632 EIISAGAT
-640 TYGTHYASSFSGD
+640 TYGTHYASSFVGGGSG
-653 GASITG
+653 ITG

-673 GIGSSTNVNTTG
+673 GIGSSTNVTTTG

-692 IGDGSSLSGI
+692 YGNGANLVGI
-702 ATPGFVNAAVAG
+702 ATPAYVDAAVAG

-777 GSRLYA
+777 ESRLYA
-783 KERLYIGDN
+783 KERVYIGEN
-792 EDIRL
+792 ENIQL

-802 GTPVFQTDSYLDLG
+802 GNPVFLTSSYLDLASG
-816 ATNNTGSNGVIK
+816 GSAGSSGVIK
-828 HGNRGTYG
+828 HGNRDGSYG
-836 GSLSIT
+836 GELTIQ
-842 NNSDKKSAEFKS
+842 NGGNLKSAVFNS
-854 GWGGVELYYCVDG
+854 GWGGVDLYHCVSGDF
-867 GSPNLRFSTTET
+867 PTLRFSTNSI

-899 VIPFLYSTLG
+899 VIPFLYADPSA
-909 DLPSASTYH
+909 LPSAGTFH
-918 GAFAHVHATG
+918 GAFAHVHSTG
-928 GAYYAHSANWVR
+928 GAYFAHAGNWLR
-940 LVNYDIGEGNVS
+940 LVNYDATEGNVS
-952 IGTADFITSG
+952 IGTANFTTSG
-962 DISAGIVTA
+962 NIGAGIVTGT
-971 VSAELRNLRLGT
+971 SAEFRNLRLGT
-983 FGSNNI
+983 FGTNNI
-989 FGVNGPL
+989 YGVGGPL
-996 YLDSEF
+996 YLDSEH
-1002 GQVDIVNNL
+1002 GEVDIVNNFH
-1011 NVNGISTLGRVF
+1011 VNGISTLGRVF
-1023 TQDIVGLSSATF
+1023 TQDIVGLSSANF
-1035 TGIVTAQSFRG
+1035 TGIVSALSFRG

-1068 TPSSGQVLKWSGSE
+1068 TPSPGQVLKWSGSE

-1090 GAGGTGI
+1090 GAGGAGI
-1097 GLSDLSVTTASVGVA
+1097 GLSDISVTTASVGVA
-1112 SLSYNNESGVFTYT
+1112 SLSYNNQSGVFTYT

-1134 SSNITTNVSLGNGYV
+1134 SSNITSNVSLGNGYV

-1164 SNDYG
+1164 NNDYG

-1178 ATGFH
+1178 ADGFH

-1205 RSTATELGASFKANA
+1205 RATATELGASFKANA
-1220 ESSLYYNNSL
+1220 EANLYYNNSL

-1241 YGDLEVTSGANIAG
+1241 YGDLQVSSGANIAG

-1325 QTSTFGD
+1325 QTSSFGD
-1332 RVTVRDDLG
+1332 RVTVRDDLS
-1341 VEGSTPTIRIQDSD
+1341 VEGSTPTLRVQDSD
-1355 ATENY
+1355 STESY
-1360 AYMQYDNT
+1360 AYLQYDASGDPT
-1368 AGPALKFRTRCYNNT
+1368 LKLRSRANSNT
-1383 PHFIWQ
+1383 PDFVWD
-1389 SEAAGGIDATQYL
+1389 SEAGGGIDNTTRL
-1402 MYMQGGAP
+1402 MYMKGGAR
-1410 GDYNHGYVSFGSTTA
+1410 GNYDHGYVSFGSTTA
-1425 EERLHVGGS
+1425 DERLHVGGS

-1441 NASGIIT
+1441 NAAGIIT
-1448 GNIIRATQG
+1448 GNIIKATQG

-1468 DDDAEYNMVML
+1468 DDDNFYNIVLL
-1479 NQPGGAG
+1479 NQVNAG
-1486 GNNYRVTMVDNGG
+1486 GNAYRVSMVDNGG
-1499 ITFNPY
+1499 ITYNPFL
-1505 ENRLTCN
+1505 NRLKTN
-1512 NMTANQFGF
+1512 NIEADQFGF
-1521 FGNGTNLTGIPTAII
+1521 FGNGTNITGIPTAII

-1559 NTADTLVTGG
+1559 NTAETLVTAG

-1598 VIQDEGS
+1598 VIQDEGG

-1613 NFAGTNVSSS
+1613 NFAGANVSSS

-1694 YDSTGSMILQNKGYV
+1694 YNSTGSFVISNIGYV
-1709 RNLTSNSGVSLALQ
+1709 RNVSSNSGVPLALQ
-1723 AFGMDGGVGI
+1723 AFGMGGGVGI
-1733 GTTNGQGGLFINT
+1733 GTTDGHGGFFINSA
-1746 PTKVAGVVTATAFV
+1746 TKVAGVVTATAFV

-1772 GTGITIQEEGSAV
+1772 GTGITIQEEGSNV

-1802 SSGTATISISA
+1802 SSGTATISVSA

-1826 AGIHTTTS
+1826 AGIHTTSS

-1848 GSYGIQSGI
+1848 GSYGMQSGI
-1857 GTFTAVV
+1857 GTFAAVV
-1864 GTPVIVDQFNISTLP
+1864 GTPVIVDQFNVSTLP

-1885 TLHIQHANGIQSQK
+1885 TLHVQHANGMQSQK
-1899 VLVMQDGSNSYSNEF
+1899 VLVMQDGGNSYSNEF
-1914 AIMHSSSDPLVSF
+1914 AIMYSSADPLVSF
-1927 ASTISGGVCQLK
+1927 ASTVSGGTCKLQ
-1939 ATALTGVT
+1939 ATPLTGVT

>member
-25 DKELEKTGALHED
+25 DKELEKTGALNED
-38 AKIPA
+38 AKSPA
-43 ASLSEQNTKFDWRKE
+43 APLQEQNRKFDWRRE

-78 KLKVAIGEEK
+78 KLKEAIGEEK
-88 IRIAEEVETL
+88 IRIAEEVESL
-98 RETVDKKR
+98 RETVEKKR
-106 ELRQLQKVDQ
+106 ELKQLQKVDQ

-129 DDLVENINE
+129 DDLVESINE
-138 KMFPNIPAIEQKL
+138 NMFPNIPAIEEKL
-151 DEIITVYDKLSTRI
+151 DEILTVYGKLSDRI

-193 LKQHYG
+193 LKQHYS
-199 LFLDRISTQL
+199 LYLDRISTQL

-232 GSAYDGKYLK
+232 AAAYDGKYLK
-242 YNHASKNFEFADVGP
+242 YNHAAKKFEFSDVGP

-275 TSNLGMSVG
+275 TSDLGMSVG
-284 VSTFS
+284 VSTFA
-289 DSVTVGGANTA
+289 DSVTVGGATTA
-300 LVVDGNVRIVGV
+300 LVVEGNVRVVGL
-312 LTVGSGSIT
+312 LTVGSGTIV
-321 IDGDNDTIGMG
+321 IDGENDTIGMG
-332 THILSASKVALI
+332 THALTADKVAL
-344 DTLDG
+344 LDDIGG

-390 QLSGVTGVSTSADTV
+390 NLSGINAVGVGTTTISTESITVTGILTA
-405 YVDES
+405 
-410 EDDDFA
+410 
-416 YNIIFTDENPGQEGN
+416 GQIKRPDGLA
-431 KYHTLQV
+431 TQ
-438 DHTGFTFNPG
+438 
-448 TNTLDV
+448 
-454 NRIDVRYF
+454 F
-462 LGSSNFEGNLTVD
+462 LK
-475 GELRVDE
+475 
-482 TLRVRADGKQFIV
+482 ADGSV
-495 ENASGQNKFTVDSDN
+495 DNNTYLTAEAQNLDGILAL
-510 GNTVSQG
+510 GNTTTRGMSVG
-517 NVSAAGSITA
+517 VLTA
-527 QTFYGDG
+527 TSFVGDG
-534 SQLTGLTFTG
+534 SGLTNLVFTG
-544 GDIVF
+544 GDIIF

-554 FNTNAIFADNRKAV
+554 FNTNALFADNRKAV

-606 YNNTEFAAKFNQDA
+606 YNNAELAAKFDQDQ
-620 GALFYYNNLNKL
+620 GASLYYNNLNKF
-632 EIISTGAT
+632 EIISAGAT
-640 TYGTHYASSFSGD
+640 TYGTHYASSFVGGGSG
-653 GASITG
+653 ITG

-673 GIGSSTNVNTTG
+673 GIGSSTNVTTTG

-692 IGDGSSLSGI
+692 YGNGANLVGI
-702 ATPGFVNAAVAG
+702 ATPAYVDAAVAG

-777 GSRLYA
+777 ESRLYA
-783 KERLYIGDN
+783 KERVYIGEN
-792 EDIRL
+792 ENIQL

-802 GTPVFQTDSYLDLG
+802 GNPVFLTSSYLDLASG
-816 ATNNTGSNGVIK
+816 GSAGSSGVIK
-828 HGNRGTYG
+828 HGNRDGSYG
-836 GSLSIT
+836 GELTIQ
-842 NNSDKKSAEFKS
+842 NGGNLKSAVFNS
-854 GWGGVELYYCVDG
+854 GWGGVDLYHCVSGDF
-867 GSPNLRFSTTET
+867 PTLRFSTNSI

-899 VIPFLYSTLG
+899 VIPFLYADPSA
-909 DLPSASTYH
+909 LPSAGTFH
-918 GAFAHVHATG
+918 GAFAHVHSTG
-928 GAYYAHSANWVR
+928 GAYFAHAGNWLR
-940 LVNYDIGEGNVS
+940 LVNYDATEGNVS
-952 IGTADFITSG
+952 IGTANFTTSG
-962 DISAGIVTA
+962 NIGAGIVTGT
-971 VSAELRNLRLGT
+971 SAEFRNLRLGT
-983 FGSNNI
+983 FGTNNI
-989 FGVNGPL
+989 YGVGGPL
-996 YLDSEF
+996 YLDSEH
-1002 GQVDIVNNL
+1002 GEVDIVNNFH
-1011 NVNGISTLGRVF
+1011 VNGISTLGRVF
-1023 TQDIVGLSSATF
+1023 TQDIVGLSSANF
-1035 TGIVTAQSFRG
+1035 TGIVSALSFRG

-1068 TPSSGQVLKWSGSE
+1068 TPSPGQVLKWSGSE

-1090 GAGGTGI
+1090 GAGGAGI
-1097 GLSDLSVTTASVGVA
+1097 GLSDISVTTASVGVA
-1112 SLSYNNESGVFTYT
+1112 SLSYNNQSGVFTYT

-1134 SSNITTNVSLGNGYV
+1134 SSNITSNVSLGNGYV

-1164 SNDYG
+1164 NNDYG

-1178 ATGFH
+1178 ADGFH

-1205 RSTATELGASFKANA
+1205 RATATELGASFKANA
-1220 ESSLYYNNSL
+1220 EANLYYNNSL

-1241 YGDLEVTSGANIAG
+1241 YGDLQVSSGANIAG

-1325 QTSTFGD
+1325 QTSSFGD
-1332 RVTVRDDLG
+1332 RVTVRDDLS
-1341 VEGSTPTIRIQDSD
+1341 VEGSTPTLRVQDSD
-1355 ATENY
+1355 STESY
-1360 AYMQYDNT
+1360 AYLQYDASGDPT
-1368 AGPALKFRTRCYNNT
+1368 LKLRSRANSNT
-1383 PHFIWQ
+1383 PDFVWD
-1389 SEAAGGIDATQYL
+1389 SEAGGGIDNTTRL
-1402 MYMQGGAP
+1402 MYMKGGAR
-1410 GDYNHGYVSFGSTTA
+1410 GNYDHGYVSFGSTTA
-1425 EERLHVGGS
+1425 DERLHVGGS

-1441 NASGIIT
+1441 NAAGIIT
-1448 GNIIRATQG
+1448 GNIIKATQG

-1468 DDDAEYNMVML
+1468 DDDNFYNIVLL
-1479 NQPGGAG
+1479 NQVNAG
-1486 GNNYRVTMVDNGG
+1486 GNAYRVSMVDNGG
-1499 ITFNPY
+1499 ITYNPFL
-1505 ENRLTCN
+1505 NRLKTN
-1512 NMTANQFGF
+1512 NIEADQFGF
-1521 FGNGTNLTGIPTAII
+1521 FGNGTNITGIPTAII

-1559 NTADTLVTGG
+1559 NTAETLVTAG

-1598 VIQDEGS
+1598 VIQDEGG

-1613 NFAGTNVSSS
+1613 NFAGANVSSS

-1694 YDSTGSMILQNKGYV
+1694 YNSTGSFVISNIGYV
-1709 RNLTSNSGVSLALQ
+1709 RNVSSNSGVPLALQ
-1723 AFGMDGGVGI
+1723 AFGMGGGVGI
-1733 GTTNGQGGLFINT
+1733 GTTDGHGGFFINSA
-1746 PTKVAGVVTATAFV
+1746 TKVAGVVTATAFV

-1772 GTGITIQEEGSAV
+1772 GTGITIQEEGSNV

-1802 SSGTATISISA
+1802 SSGTATISVSA

-1826 AGIHTTTS
+1826 AGIHTTSS

-1848 GSYGIQSGI
+1848 GSYGMQSGI
-1857 GTFTAVV
+1857 GTFAAVV
-1864 GTPVIVDQFNISTLP
+1864 GTPVIVDQFNVSTLP

-1885 TLHIQHANGIQSQK
+1885 TLHVQHANGMQSQK
-1899 VLVMQDGSNSYSNEF
+1899 VLVMQDGGNSYSNEF
-1914 AIMHSSSDPLVSF
+1914 AIMYSSADPLVSF
-1927 ASTISGGVCQLK
+1927 ASTVSGGTCKLQ
-1939 ATALTGVT
+1939 ATPLTGVT

>member
-25 DKELEKTGALHED
+25 DKELEKTGALDET
-38 AKIPA
+38 AKTPA
-43 ASLSEQNTKFDWRKE
+43 APVEEQTRKFDWRRE

-78 KLKVAIGEEK
+78 KLKYAIGEEK
-88 IRIAEEVETL
+88 IRIAEEVESL
-98 RETVDKKR
+98 RESVEKKR
-106 ELRQLQKVDQ
+106 ELKQLQKVDQ

-193 LKQHYG
+193 LKQHYS

-242 YNHASKNFEFADVGP
+242 YNHTSKNFEFADVGP

-300 LVVDGNVRIVGV
+300 LVVEGNVRIVGV

-332 THILSASKVALI
+332 THILSATKVALI
-344 DTLDG
+344 DSLDG

-365 ALSLDSSNVSVAGSI
+365 ALSIDSSNVSVAGSI

-390 QLSGVTGVSTSADTV
+390 NLTGITGSVGVGTTTISTESITVSGIVTAGQFIRPDGTSSQFLKADGSVDSNTYLTSEAQSLNGVLALGNTSSLGMSVGVVTA
-405 YVDES
+405 
-410 EDDDFA
+410 
-416 YNIIFTDENPGQEGN
+416 
-431 KYHTLQV
+431 
-438 DHTGFTFNPG
+438 TGF
-448 TNTLDV
+448 V
-454 NRIDVRYF
+454 
-462 LGSSNFEGNLTVD
+462 
-475 GELRVDE
+475 
-482 TLRVRADGKQFIV
+482 
-495 ENASGQNKFTVDSDN
+495 
-510 GNTVSQG
+510 
-517 NVSAAGSITA
+517 
-527 QTFYGDG
+527 GDG
-534 SQLTGLTFTG
+534 SGLTGLVFTG
-544 GDIVF
+544 GDIIF
-549 TGITT
+549 SGITT

-585 ISELGT
+585 ISELGE

-606 YNNTEFAAKFNQDA
+606 YNNSEFAAKFDQDA
-620 GALFYYNNLNKL
+620 GAQLYYNNLNKL

-673 GIGSSTNVNTTG
+673 GIGSSTNVTTTG
-685 TITAGAF
+685 SITAGIF
-692 IGDGSSLSGI
+692 YGDGSTLTGI

-802 GTPVFQTDSYLDLG
+802 GNPVTQTDSYLDLG

-1068 TPSSGQVLKWSGSE
+1068 TPSPGQVLKWSGSE

-1097 GLSDLSVTTASVGVA
+1097 GLSDLSVTTAPVGVA
-1112 SLSYNNESGVFTYT
+1112 SLSYNNQSGVFNYT

-1134 SSNITTNVSLGNGYV
+1134 SSNITSNVSLGNGYV

-1220 ESSLYYNNSL
+1220 ESSLYYNNAL

-1241 YGDLEVTSGANIAG
+1241 YGDLQVTSGANIAG
-1255 VVTAQEFKG
+1255 VITAQEFKG

-1304 GTPNITVGELTTTG
+1304 GTPNLTVGELTTTG

-1325 QTSTFGD
+1325 QTSSFGD
-1332 RVTVRDDLG
+1332 RVTVRDDLS
-1341 VEGSTPTIRIQDSD
+1341 VEGSTPTIRLQDSD
-1355 ATENY
+1355 SDENY
-1360 AYMQYDNT
+1360 AYMSFDAPGTNSV
-1368 AGPALKFRTRCYNNT
+1368 LFRTRAYNNT
-1383 PHFIWQ
+1383 PDFVWD
-1389 SEAAGGIDATQYL
+1389 SEASGGIDNTTRL
-1402 MYMQGGAP
+1402 MYMKGGAR
-1410 GDYNHGYVSFGSTTA
+1410 GNYDHGYVSFGSTTA
-1425 EERLHVGGS
+1425 DERLHVGGS

-1441 NASGIIT
+1441 SAAGIIT
-1448 GNIIRATQG
+1448 ANILKATLG
-1457 IDAPLYITESV
+1457 IDAPLYINESV
-1468 DDDAEYNMVML
+1468 DDDNFYNLVLL
-1479 NQPGGAG
+1479 NQVNAG
-1486 GNNYRVTMVDNGG
+1486 GNNYRATMVDNGG
-1499 ITFNPY
+1499 ITFNPGQ
-1505 ENRLTCN
+1505 NRLKTN
-1512 NMTANQFGF
+1512 NIEADQFGF
-1521 FGNGTNLTGIPTAII
+1521 FGNGTNITGIPTAII

-1584 GSGLTGIV
+1584 GSGLTNIV

-1598 VIQDEGS
+1598 VIQDEGG

-1613 NFAGTNVSSS
+1613 NFAGTNVSSA

-1653 PNVTTGNIECSRIG
+1653 PNVTTANIECSRIG

-1694 YDSTGSMILQNKGYV
+1694 YSSTGSLVFQNNGYV
-1709 RNLTSNSGVSLALQ
+1709 RNIVSNSGVSLALQ

-1826 AGIHTTTS
+1826 AGIHTTSS

-1848 GSYGIQSGI
+1848 GSYGMQSGI
-1857 GTFTAVV
+1857 GTFAAVV
-1864 GTPVIVDQFNISTLP
+1864 GTPVIVDQFNVSTLP

-1885 TLHIQHANGIQSQK
+1885 TLHVQHANGIQSQK

-1914 AIMHSSSDPLVSF
+1914 AIMYSSADPIVSF
-1927 ASTISGGVCQLK
+1927 ASTVSGGACQLK
-1939 ATALTGVT
+1939 ITPLTGTT

>member
-25 DKELEKTGALHED
+25 DKELEKTGALNED
-38 AKIPA
+38 TKTSA
-43 ASLSEQNTKFDWRKE
+43 ASLEDQHRKFDWRKE

-78 KLKVAIGEEK
+78 KLKDAIGEEK

-138 KMFPNIPAIEQKL
+138 NMFPNIPAIEGKL
-151 DEIITVYDKLSTRI
+151 DEILTVYGKLSDKI

-193 LKQHYG
+193 LKQHYS

-242 YNHASKNFEFADVGP
+242 YNHTSKNFEFADVGP

-300 LVVDGNVRIVGV
+300 LVVEGNVRIVGV
-312 LTVGSGSIT
+312 LTVGTGSIT
-321 IDGDNDTIGMG
+321 IDGDNDTIGIG
-332 THILSASKVALI
+332 THILSATKVALI

-390 QLSGVTGVSTSADTV
+390 NLTGISGGVGVGTTTISTESITVSGIVTAGQFIRPDGTSSQFLKADGSVDSNTYLTSEAQSLNGVLALGNTSSLGMSVGVVTA
-405 YVDES
+405 
-410 EDDDFA
+410 
-416 YNIIFTDENPGQEGN
+416 
-431 KYHTLQV
+431 
-438 DHTGFTFNPG
+438 TGF
-448 TNTLDV
+448 V
-454 NRIDVRYF
+454 
-462 LGSSNFEGNLTVD
+462 
-475 GELRVDE
+475 
-482 TLRVRADGKQFIV
+482 
-495 ENASGQNKFTVDSDN
+495 
-510 GNTVSQG
+510 
-517 NVSAAGSITA
+517 
-527 QTFYGDG
+527 GDG
-534 SQLTGLTFTG
+534 SGLTGLVFTG
-544 GDIVF
+544 GDIIF
-549 TGITT
+549 SGITT
-554 FNTNAIFADNRKAV
+554 FNTNALFADNRKAV
-568 FGTGS
+568 FGTDN

-606 YNNTEFAAKFNQDA
+606 YNNTELAAKFDQDA
-620 GALFYYNNLNKL
+620 GVQLYYNNLNKL
-632 EIISTGAT
+632 EIIGTGAT
-640 TYGTHYASSFSGD
+640 TYGIHYASSFSGN
-653 GASITG
+653 GASLTG

-673 GIGSSTNVNTTG
+673 GIGSSTNVTTTG

-783 KERLYIGDN
+783 KERLYISDN

-828 HGNRGTYG
+828 HGNRGSYG

-842 NNSDKKSAEFKS
+842 NNIDKKSAEFKS

-867 GSPNLRFSTTET
+867 ESPNLRFSTTET

-899 VIPFLYSTLG
+899 VIPFLYSTIG

-928 GAYYAHSANWVR
+928 GAYYAHSSNWVR
-940 LVNYDIGEGNVS
+940 LLNYDIGEGNVS
-952 IGTADFITSG
+952 IGTANFTTSG

-989 FGVNGPL
+989 YGVNGPL

-1068 TPSSGQVLKWSGSE
+1068 TPSPGQVLKWSGSE

-1112 SLSYNNESGVFTYT
+1112 SLSYNNQSGVFNYT

-1220 ESSLYYNNSL
+1220 EANLYYNNSL

-1241 YGDLEVTSGANIAG
+1241 YGDLQVSSGANIAG

-1278 ASTANYATE
+1278 ASTANYANE

-1304 GTPNITVGELTTTG
+1304 GTPDLTVGELTTTG

-1332 RVTVRDDLG
+1332 RVTIRDDLG
-1341 VEGSTPTIRIQDSD
+1341 VEGTTPTIRIQDSD

-1360 AYMQYDNT
+1360 AYLQYDASGDPT
-1368 AGPALKFRTRCYNNT
+1368 LKFRSRANANT
-1383 PHFIWQ
+1383 PDFIWD
-1389 SEAAGGIDATQYL
+1389 SEASGGIDDTTSL
-1402 MYMQGGAP
+1402 MYMKGGP
-1410 GDYNHGYVSFGSTTA
+1410 RGNYDHGYVAFGSTVA
-1425 EERLHVGGS
+1425 DERLHVGGS
-1434 LKVTENI
+1434 LKVTQNI
-1441 NASGIIT
+1441 SAAGIIT
-1448 GNIIRATQG
+1448 ANILKATLG
-1457 IDAPLYITESV
+1457 IDAPLYINESV
-1468 DDDAEYNMVML
+1468 DDDNFYNLVLL
-1479 NQPGGAG
+1479 NQVDAG
-1486 GNNYRVTMVDNGG
+1486 GNNYRATMVDNGG
-1499 ITFNPY
+1499 ITFNPGQ
-1505 ENRLTCN
+1505 NRLKTN
-1512 NMTANQFGF
+1512 NIEADQFGF

-1598 VIQDEGS
+1598 VIQDEGG

-1613 NFAGTNVSSS
+1613 NFVGTNVSSV

-1638 QVAGV
+1638 QVAGI
-1643 ATVAQGLTGS
+1643 ATVAQ
-1653 PNVTTGNIECSRIG
+1653 NVTGNPISQFNYIG
-1667 VGIPANNSY
+1667 VGLPPNPTY

-1685 LFGGDLWMP
+1685 MYGGDLWMP
-1694 YDSTGSMILQNKGYV
+1694 YGSTGSLVI
-1709 RNLTSNSGVSLALQ
+1709 RNTGSYRDVSSNNDISLALQ
-1723 AFGMDGGVGI
+1723 ALGMGGGVGI
-1733 GTTNGQGGLFINT
+1733 GTTNGHGGLFINT
-1746 PTKVAGVVTATAFV
+1746 PTKVVGVVTATAFV

-1802 SSGTATISISA
+1802 SSGTATISISS
-1813 PPPASGGKFVDNA
+1813 PPPASGGKFVDNV
-1826 AGIHTTTS
+1826 AGIHTTSS

-1848 GSYGIQSGI
+1848 GSYGMQSGI
-1857 GTFTAVV
+1857 GTFAAVV
-1864 GTPVIVDQFNISTLP
+1864 GTPVIVDQFNISSLP

-1885 TLHIQHANGIQSQK
+1885 TLHVQHANGMQSQK

-1914 AIMHSSSDPLVSF
+1914 AIMYSSADPLVSF
-1927 ASTISGGVCQLK
+1927 ASTLTGGACQLK
-1939 ATALTGVT
+1939 ITPLTGTT